1 MKENLLSAIKA
12 HDFNTIRTI
21 CFDLSQ
27 EERLKLKVFFLD
39 TPITQMYDMP
49 KSWAKNVPNDAIV
62 MAYAFMCLSDQR
74 EEILHFEQKN
84 NICPWYAKG
93 VFYDFLSTAFYPE
106 LLALIQA
113 PQGAYLKEELPQMYR
128 ENAEYISFE
137 MLWVL
142 YKMDLIPFNEKLFVK
157 NFYHKNVSYR
167 EEPFFIDLLLQ
178 YPEIATQILAAA
190 PKYIYTYLYDTEYI
204 LAMYQILAKNNYFT
218 NRDIVKQYLEAL
230 LNPWKKNILNAYCR
244 WIEVI
249 NPTADEVIENQYT
262 FFSLLSLG
270 NTALINFAMKQLQK
284 AANASTFDFQ
294 AFADNFALCFATQK
308 IAKSQLI
315 GVEILEKYY
324 QKQAPTSP
332 DYREQLAVLF
342 TVPDAQLQEKVV
354 TLLTTYFNHE
364 GLPEVIAPYRDYLKG
379 KAQDLLATLN
389 PTPVPPPEGKGAS
402 LNQDNNL
409 PSQFADCPP
418 SGKSARAEYVG
429 ELEPHSSH
437 NSDTPRTPKIARAA
451 RTLTPENLLFL
462 LGDCLR
468 ERTAATIDL
477 FFEGLVQL
485 QESLPAN
492 YTKELAPYLKKLMKS
507 HYLDSVTTIIKGFL
521 YCYSHQ
527 KPLEIPPYQ
536 YTYEES
542 NALREKLDEAGFEE
556 YLLWD
561 RLYKHKIFMPFLF
574 HKAQLTL
581 KYLNQKEVLPF
592 LSTPTH
598 EPFYIDT
605 EIFVD
610 KLLQY
615 EAVNKQP
622 DLHDLIVACNRLLFR
637 EVSATAK
644 EKARQLKGDY
654 AKAIQYYLGLT
665 DEIQP
670 TEELLPLWTQ
680 ITRIKH
686 PDREFPE
693 FEITSAKDI
702 PSVVKPYYIGY
713 GWTKWRDRDMFT
725 FHNYDIG
732 YDEKSEKG
740 YWIEYYRN
748 SFSPFYY
755 NACGGSTPLSTEV
768 NYLLSLNPHYPDAIL
783 CGYIANN
790 ACGAEEIRNMQLPLE
805 AVLRYDL
812 RVRHSGWLYIG
823 ACLLYDKR
831 PSRDLAYEYILQALA
846 RDEDLHYVGRYLSD
860 ALAMHFSP
868 INRFIEFLDRPTRDP
883 KLKAFQRK
891 VVTLYLE
898 EVKKQDKLPRN
909 HKKLV
914 EFIHL

>member
-12 HDFNTIRTI
+12 HDFNAIRTI
-21 CFDLSQ
+21 CFGLSQ

-74 EEILHFEQKN
+74 EEILHFERKN

-142 YKMDLIPFNEKLFVK
+142 YKMDLIPFNEKLFVE

-190 PKYIYTYLYDTEYI
+190 PKYIYTYLYHTEYI

-284 AANASTFDFQ
+284 AANASDFDFQ
-294 AFADNFALCFATQK
+294 SFADNFALCFTTQK

-315 GVEILEKYY
+315 GVEILEKHY
-324 QKQAPTSP
+324 QKQAPTNP
-332 DYREQLAVLF
+332 DYHEQLAVLF
-342 TVPDAQLQEKVV
+342 TVPDAQLQEKVAN
-354 TLLTTYFNHE
+354 LLTTYFNHE
-364 GLPEVIAPYRDYLKG
+364 GLPEVIAPYRDYLKS
-379 KAQDLLATLN
+379 KAQDLLATLSPSEN
-389 PTPVPPPEGKGAS
+389 SENSENSPTAC
-402 LNQDNNL
+402 
-409 PSQFADCPP
+409 A
-418 SGKSARAEYVG
+418 ARTS
-429 ELEPHSSH
+429 HSS
-437 NSDTPRTPKIARAA
+437 RTPKIARAA
-451 RTLTPENLLFL
+451 RTLTPEKLLFL

-507 HYLDSVTTIIKGFL
+507 HYLNSVTTIIKGFL

-542 NALREKLDEAGFEE
+542 NALREKLDEAAFEE

-581 KYLNQKEVLPF
+581 KYLNEKEVLPF

-622 DLHDLIVACNRLLFR
+622 DLHDLIVACNRLLFK
-637 EVSATAK
+637 EVSAAAK

-665 DEIQP
+665 DEVQP
-670 TEELLPLWTQ
+670 TEEFLPLWTQ
-680 ITRIKH
+680 ITRIKY

-693 FEITSAKDI
+693 FENTSAKDI

-725 FHNYDIG
+725 FHNYDVG

-740 YWIEYYRN
+740 YWIEHYRN
-748 SFSPFYY
+748 SFSPLYY
-755 NACGGSTPLSTEV
+755 NACSGSTPLSTEV

-812 RVRHSGWLYIG
+812 HVRHSGWLYIG

-846 RDEDLHYVGRYLSD
+846 RGEDLHYVARYLSD

-891 VVTLYLE
+891 IVTLYLE
-898 EVKKQDKLPRN
+898 EAKKQDKLPRN

-914 EFIHL
+914 EFIH

>member
-12 HDFNTIRTI
+12 HNFNEIRTI
-21 CFDLSQ
+21 CFGLSE

-74 EEILHFEQKN
+74 EEILHFERKN

-142 YKMDLIPFNEKLFVK
+142 YKMDLIPFNEKLFVE

-190 PKYIYTYLYDTEYI
+190 PKYIYTYLYHTEYI
-204 LAMYQILAKNNYFT
+204 LAMYHILAKNNYFT

-294 AFADNFALCFATQK
+294 SFADNFTLCFAIPK

-315 GVEILEKYY
+315 GLDILEKYY
-324 QKQAPTSP
+324 KKQAPSNTE
-332 DYREQLAVLF
+332 YREQLAVLF
-342 TVPDAQLQEKVV
+342 TVPEVILQEKIAG
-354 TLLTTYFNHE
+354 LLTTYFAEE
-364 GLPEVIAPYRDYLKG
+364 GLAEVVVPYRDYLKI
-379 KAQDLLATLN
+379 
-389 PTPVPPPEGKGAS
+389 PTPVS
-402 LNQDNNL
+402 LPQEEDPLSKEACQDNI
-409 PSQFADCPP
+409 SSSFEERFALEV
-418 SGKSARAEYVG
+418 GKLQVPTTADA
-429 ELEPHSSH
+429 
-437 NSDTPRTPKIARAA
+437 
-451 RTLTPENLLFL
+451 LLFL

-468 ERTAATIDL
+468 ERTAGTIDL

-492 YTKELAPYLKKLMKS
+492 YTKELAPYLKKLMKN

-542 NALREKLDEAGFEE
+542 NALREKLDEAAFEE
-556 YLLWD
+556 YLLWN

-581 KYLNQKEVLPF
+581 KYLNEKEVLPF

-622 DLHDLIVACNRLLFR
+622 DLHDLIVACNRLLFT
-637 EVSATAK
+637 EVSEAAK

-654 AKAIQYYLGLT
+654 APAIQYYLGLT

-670 TEELLPLWTQ
+670 TEELLPLWAQ

-693 FEITSAKDI
+693 FENTSAKDI

-740 YWIEYYRN
+740 YWIEHYRN
-748 SFSPFYY
+748 SFSPLYY

-846 RDEDLHYVGRYLSD
+846 RGEDLHYVGRYLSD

-868 INRFIEFLDRPTRDP
+868 INRFVEFLDRPTRDP

-898 EVKKQDKLPRN
+898 EAKKQNKLPRN

-914 EFIHL
+914 EFSL

>member
-1 MKENLLSAIKA
+1 MKENLLSAVKA
-12 HDFNTIRTI
+12 HDFNAIRTI
-21 CFDLSQ
+21 CFGLSE

-49 KSWAKNVPNDAIV
+49 KSWAKNVPNDHIV

-74 EEILHFEQKN
+74 EEILHFERKN
-84 NICPWYAKG
+84 NISPWYAKG

-113 PQGAYLKEELPQMYR
+113 PQGAYLKEELPQMYL

-142 YKMDLIPFNEKLFVK
+142 YKMDLIPFNEKLFVE

-204 LAMYQILAKNNYFT
+204 LAMYHILAKNNYFT
-218 NRDIVKQYLEAL
+218 NRDIVKQYLQAL

-244 WIEVI
+244 WIEAI
-249 NPTADEVIENQYT
+249 NPTAEEVIENQYIL
-262 FFSLLSLG
+262 FSILSLG

-294 AFADNFALCFATQK
+294 SFADNFTLCFAIPK

-315 GVEILEKYY
+315 GLDILEKHYK
-324 QKQAPTSP
+324 KQAPTNTE
-332 DYREQLAVLF
+332 YREQLAVLF
-342 TVPDAQLQEKVV
+342 TVPEVILQEKVAG
-354 TLLTTYFNHE
+354 LLTTYFAEE
-364 GLPEVIAPYRDYLKG
+364 GLAEVVAPYRDYLKI
-379 KAQDLLATLN
+379 
-389 PTPVPPPEGKGAS
+389 PTPVS
-402 LNQDNNL
+402 LPQEEDPLSKEACQDNISSSFEERFPL
-409 PSQFADCPP
+409 EVGKLQVPTTAD
-418 SGKSARAEYVG
+418 A
-429 ELEPHSSH
+429 
-437 NSDTPRTPKIARAA
+437 
-451 RTLTPENLLFL
+451 LLFL

-468 ERTAATIDL
+468 ERTAGTIDL

-542 NALREKLDEAGFEE
+542 NALREKLDEAAFEE

-581 KYLNQKEVLPF
+581 KYLNEKEVLPF

-598 EPFYIDT
+598 EPFYIEA

-637 EVSATAK
+637 NVSAAAK
-644 EKARQLKGDY
+644 AKAQKLKGTY
-654 AKAIQYYLGLT
+654 APAIQYYLGIT
-665 DEIQP
+665 DKIQP
-670 TEELLPLWTQ
+670 TEEFLPLWTQ

-693 FEITSAKDI
+693 FETTSAKEI

-713 GWTKWRDRDMFT
+713 GWTKWRGRDIFT

-740 YWIEYYRN
+740 YWIEHYRN
-748 SFSPFYY
+748 SFSPLYY

-805 AVLRYDL
+805 AILRYDL

-846 RDEDLHYVGRYLSD
+846 RGEDLHYVGRYLSD

-868 INRFIEFLDRPTRDP
+868 INRFIEFLDRPTYDP
-883 KLKAFQRK
+883 KIKTFGK
-891 VVTLYLE
+891 EVVALYLE
-898 EVKKQDKLPRN
+898 EVKKQEKLPRY
-909 HKKLV
+909 HKKLAA
-914 EFIHL
+914 FGD

>member
-1 MKENLLSAIKA
+1 MKENLLSAVKA
-12 HDFNTIRTI
+12 HDFNAIRTI
-21 CFDLSQ
+21 CFGLSE

-49 KSWAKNVPNDAIV
+49 KSWAKNVPNDDIV
-62 MAYAFMCLSDQR
+62 MAYAFMCLSNQR
-74 EEILHFEQKN
+74 EEILHFERKN

-190 PKYIYTYLYDTEYI
+190 PKYIYTYLYHTEYI

-249 NPTADEVIENQYT
+249 NPTADEVIGNQYT
-262 FFSLLSLG
+262 FFSLLSLS

-284 AANASTFDFQ
+284 AANASAFDFQ
-294 AFADNFALCFATQK
+294 SFADNFALCFTTEK

-315 GVEILEKYY
+315 GVEILEKHY
-324 QKQAPTSP
+324 QKQAPTNP
-332 DYREQLAVLF
+332 DYCEQLAVLF
-342 TVPDAQLQEKVV
+342 TVPDAQLQEKVAY
-354 TLLTTYFNHE
+354 LLTTYFNHE

-379 KAQDLLATLN
+379 KAQDLLATLS
-389 PTPVPPPEGKGAS
+389 PLDSSTPSAS
-402 LNQDNNL
+402 SDW
-409 PSQFADCPP
+409 
-418 SGKSARAEYVG
+418 SALSENTQTAC
-429 ELEPHSSH
+429 
-437 NSDTPRTPKIARAA
+437 AA
-451 RTLTPENLLFL
+451 HTLTPILYPLTSEKLLFL

-521 YCYSHQ
+521 YCYSYQ

-542 NALREKLDEAGFEE
+542 NALREKLDEAAFEE

-581 KYLNQKEVLPF
+581 KYLNEKEVLPF

-644 EKARQLKGDY
+644 EKVRQLKGDY

-665 DEIQP
+665 DEVQP

-680 ITRIKH
+680 ITRIKY

-693 FEITSAKDI
+693 FETTSAKDI

-713 GWTKWRDRDMFT
+713 GWTKWRGRDIFT
-725 FHNYDIG
+725 FHNYDVG

-740 YWIEYYRN
+740 YWIEHYRN
-748 SFSPFYY
+748 SFSPLYY

-790 ACGAEEIRNMQLPLE
+790 ACGADEIRNMLLPLE

-812 RVRHSGWLYIG
+812 RVSHSGWLYIG
-823 ACLLYDKR
+823 SCLLYDKR

-846 RDEDLHYVGRYLSD
+846 RGEDLHYVARYLSD

-868 INRFIEFLDRPTRDP
+868 ITRFVEFLDRPTRDP
-883 KLKAFQRK
+883 KVKAFQRK

-898 EVKKQDKLPRN
+898 EAKKQDKLPRN

-914 EFIHL
+914 EFSH

>member
-12 HDFNTIRTI
+12 HDFNEIRTI
-21 CFDLSQ
+21 CFGLSQ

-39 TPITQMYDMP
+39 TPITQMYDLP
-49 KSWAKNVPNDAIV
+49 KSWAKNVPNDHIV

-74 EEILHFEQKN
+74 EEILHFERKN
-84 NICPWYAKG
+84 NISPWYAKG

-106 LLALIQA
+106 LLALIKA
-113 PQGAYLKEELPQMYR
+113 SQGVYLKEELPQMYR

-142 YKMDLIPFNEKLFVK
+142 YKMDLIPFNEKLFVE

-178 YPEIATQILAAA
+178 YPEIAPQILAAA

-204 LAMYQILAKNNYFT
+204 LAMYHILAKNNYFT
-218 NRDIVKQYLEAL
+218 NRDIVKQYLQAL

-244 WIEVI
+244 WIEAI
-249 NPTADEVIENQYT
+249 NPTADEVIENQYIL
-262 FFSLLSLG
+262 FSILSLG

-284 AANASTFDFQ
+284 AANASAFDFQ
-294 AFADNFALCFATQK
+294 SFADNFTLCFAIPK

-315 GVEILEKYY
+315 GLDILEKYY
-324 QKQAPTSP
+324 KKQAPTNTE
-332 DYREQLAVLF
+332 YHEQLAGLF
-342 TVPDAQLQEKVV
+342 TVPEVILQEKVAG
-354 TLLTTYFNHE
+354 LLTTYFAEE
-364 GLPEVIAPYRDYLKG
+364 GLAEVVAPYRDYLKI
-379 KAQDLLATLN
+379 
-389 PTPVPPPEGKGAS
+389 PTPVS
-402 LNQDNNL
+402 LPQEEEPLNKEACQDNISSSFEERFPL
-409 PSQFADCPP
+409 EVGKLQVPTTAD
-418 SGKSARAEYVG
+418 A
-429 ELEPHSSH
+429 
-437 NSDTPRTPKIARAA
+437 
-451 RTLTPENLLFL
+451 LLFL

-468 ERTAATIDL
+468 EHTAGTIDL

-485 QESLPAN
+485 QERLPAN
-492 YTKELAPYLKKLMKS
+492 YTKELAPYLKKLMKN

-527 KPLEIPPYQ
+527 KPLEIPSYQ

-542 NALREKLDEAGFEE
+542 NALREKLDEAAFEE

-561 RLYKHKIFMPFLF
+561 RLYNHKTFMPFLF

-581 KYLNQKEVLPF
+581 KYLNEKEVLPF

-598 EPFYIDT
+598 EPFYIEA

-615 EAVNKQP
+615 EAVNKRP

-637 EVSATAK
+637 NVSAAAK
-644 EKARQLKGDY
+644 AKVQKLKGMY
-654 AKAIQYYLGLT
+654 APAIQYYLGIT
-665 DEIQP
+665 DKIQP
-670 TEELLPLWTQ
+670 TEEFLPLWTQ

-693 FEITSAKDI
+693 FETTSAKDI
-702 PSVVKPYYIGY
+702 PSAVKPYYIGY
-713 GWTKWRDRDMFT
+713 GWTKWRGRDIFT

-740 YWIEYYRN
+740 YWIEHYRN
-748 SFSPFYY
+748 SFSPLYY

-790 ACGAEEIRNMQLPLE
+790 AYGAEEIRNMQLPLE
-805 AVLRYDL
+805 AILRYDL

-831 PSRDLAYEYILQALA
+831 PSRDLAYEYILQALT
-846 RDEDLHYVGRYLSD
+846 RGEDLHYVARYLSD

-868 INRFIEFLDRPTRDP
+868 INRFVEFLDRPTRDP
-883 KLKAFQRK
+883 KVKAFQKK
-891 VVTLYLE
+891 VVALYLE
-898 EVKKQDKLPRN
+898 EAKKQNKLPRN

-914 EFIHL
+914 EFSH

>member
-1 MKENLLSAIKA
+1 MKENLLSAVKV
-12 HDFNTIRTI
+12 HDFNAIRTI
-21 CFDLSQ
+21 CFGLSE

-49 KSWAKNVPNDAIV
+49 KSWAKNVPNDDIV

-74 EEILHFEQKN
+74 EEILHFERKN
-84 NICPWYAKG
+84 NICPWYVKG

-113 PQGAYLKEELPQMYR
+113 PQGAYLKEELPQMYL

-142 YKMDLIPFNEKLFVK
+142 YKMDLIPFNEKLFIE

-204 LAMYQILAKNNYFT
+204 LAMYHILAKNNYFT
-218 NRDIVKQYLEAL
+218 NRDIVKQYLQAL

-249 NPTADEVIENQYT
+249 NPTADEVIENQYI

-294 AFADNFALCFATQK
+294 SFADNFTLCFAIPK

-315 GVEILEKYY
+315 GLDILEKYY
-324 QKQAPTSP
+324 KKQAPTNTE
-332 DYREQLAVLF
+332 YREQLAVLF
-342 TVPDAQLQEKVV
+342 TVPEVILQEKVAG
-354 TLLTTYFNHE
+354 LLTTYFAEE
-364 GLPEVIAPYRDYLKG
+364 GLAEVVAPYRDYLKI
-379 KAQDLLATLN
+379 
-389 PTPVPPPEGKGAS
+389 PTPVS
-402 LNQDNNL
+402 LPQEEDPLSKEACQDNISSSFEERFPL
-409 PSQFADCPP
+409 EVGKLQVPTTAD
-418 SGKSARAEYVG
+418 A
-429 ELEPHSSH
+429 
-437 NSDTPRTPKIARAA
+437 
-451 RTLTPENLLFL
+451 LLFL

-468 ERTAATIDL
+468 ERTAGTIDL

-492 YTKELAPYLKKLMKS
+492 YTKELAPYLKKLMKN
-507 HYLDSVTTIIKGFL
+507 HYLDSVITIIKGFL

-542 NALREKLDEAGFEE
+542 NALREKLDEAAFEE
-556 YLLWD
+556 YLLWS
-561 RLYKHKIFMPFLF
+561 RLYNHKTFMPFLF

-581 KYLNQKEVLPF
+581 KYLNEKEVLPF

-598 EPFYIDT
+598 EPFYIEA

-637 EVSATAK
+637 NVSAAAK
-644 EKARQLKGDY
+644 AKAQKLKGTY
-654 AKAIQYYLGLT
+654 APAIQYYLGIT
-665 DEIQP
+665 DKIQP
-670 TEELLPLWTQ
+670 TEEFLPLWTQ

-693 FEITSAKDI
+693 FETTSAKEI

-713 GWTKWRDRDMFT
+713 GWTKWRDRDIFT

-740 YWIEYYRN
+740 YWIEHYRN

-768 NYLLSLNPHYPDAIL
+768 NYLLSLTPHYPDAIL

-790 ACGAEEIRNMQLPLE
+790 AYGAEEIRNMQLPLE
-805 AVLRYDL
+805 AILCYDL

-846 RDEDLHYVGRYLSD
+846 RGEDLHYVGRYLSD

-868 INRFIEFLDRPTRDP
+868 INRFVEFLDRPTRDP
-883 KLKAFQRK
+883 KVKAFQKK
-891 VVTLYLE
+891 VVALYLE
-898 EVKKQDKLPRN
+898 EVKKQNKLPRN

-914 EFIHL
+914 EFSH

>member
-12 HDFNTIRTI
+12 HDFTAIRTI
-21 CFDLSQ
+21 CFGLFE

-39 TPITQMYDMP
+39 TPIKQMYDMP
-49 KSWAKNVPNDAIV
+49 KSWAKNVPNDRIV

-74 EEILHFEQKN
+74 EEILHFERKN
-84 NICPWYAKG
+84 NISPWYAKG

-142 YKMDLIPFNEKLFVK
+142 YKMDLIPFNEKLFVE

-204 LAMYQILAKNNYFT
+204 LAMYHILAKNNYFT

-284 AANASTFDFQ
+284 ATNASAFDFQ
-294 AFADNFALCFATQK
+294 SFADNFVLCFATQK

-315 GVEILEKYY
+315 GVEILEKHYK
-324 QKQAPTSP
+324 KQAPTHP

-342 TVPDAQLQEKVV
+342 TVPDTQLQEKVAS
-354 TLLTTYFNHE
+354 LLTTYFNHE

-379 KAQDLLATLN
+379 KAQALLATLSPSEN
-389 PTPVPPPEGKGAS
+389 SENSENSPTA
-402 LNQDNNL
+402 
-409 PSQFADCPP
+409 CT
-418 SGKSARAEYVG
+418 ARTS
-429 ELEPHSSH
+429 HSS
-437 NSDTPRTPKIARAA
+437 RTSQTARAA
-451 RTLTPENLLFL
+451 RTLTPEDLLFL

-468 ERTAATIDL
+468 ERTAETIDL
-477 FFEGLVQL
+477 FFEGIVQL

-542 NALREKLDEAGFEE
+542 NALREKLDEAAFEE
-556 YLLWD
+556 YLLWN

-581 KYLNQKEVLPF
+581 KYLNEKEVLPF

-622 DLHDLIVACNRLLFR
+622 DLHDLIVACNRLLFK
-637 EVSATAK
+637 EVSAAAK

-665 DEIQP
+665 DEIQL
-670 TEELLPLWTQ
+670 TEELLPLWAQ

-693 FEITSAKDI
+693 FENTSAKDI

-740 YWIEYYRN
+740 YWIEHYRN
-748 SFSPFYY
+748 SFSPLYY

-790 ACGAEEIRNMQLPLE
+790 AFGAEEIRNMQLPLE

-846 RDEDLHYVGRYLSD
+846 RGEDLHYVGRYLSD

-868 INRFIEFLDRPTRDP
+868 INRFVEFLDRPTRDP
-883 KLKAFQRK
+883 KVKAFQRK
-891 VVTLYLE
+891 VVALYLE
-898 EVKKQDKLPRN
+898 ETKKQDKLPRN
-909 HKKLV
+909 HKKLA
-914 EFIHL
+914 EFSH

>member
-1 MKENLLSAIKA
+1 M
-12 HDFNTIRTI
+12 
-21 CFDLSQ
+21 
-27 EERLKLKVFFLD
+27 
-39 TPITQMYDMP
+39 
-49 KSWAKNVPNDAIV
+49 
-62 MAYAFMCLSDQR
+62 
-74 EEILHFEQKN
+74 
-84 NICPWYAKG
+84 
-93 VFYDFLSTAFYPE
+93 
-106 LLALIQA
+106 
-113 PQGAYLKEELPQMYR
+113 
-128 ENAEYISFE
+128 
-137 MLWVL
+137 
-142 YKMDLIPFNEKLFVK
+142 FVE

-190 PKYIYTYLYDTEYI
+190 PKYIYDYLYHTEYI

-294 AFADNFALCFATQK
+294 SFADNFALCFTIQK

-324 QKQAPTSP
+324 KKQAPTNP

-342 TVPDAQLQEKVV
+342 TVPDAQLQEKVA
-354 TLLTTYFNHE
+354 TLLTTYFDHE

-379 KAQDLLATLN
+379 KAQDLLATPSPSEN
-389 PTPVPPPEGKGAS
+389 SENSENSPT
-402 LNQDNNL
+402 
-409 PSQFADCPP
+409 
-418 SGKSARAEYVG
+418 ARAARTS
-429 ELEPHSSH
+429 HSS
-437 NSDTPRTPKIARAA
+437 RTPKIAHAA
-451 RTLTPENLLFL
+451 RTLTPEDLLFL

-477 FFEGLVQL
+477 FFEGLVQQ

-542 NALREKLDEAGFEE
+542 NALREKLDEAAFEE
-556 YLLWD
+556 YLLWG

-581 KYLNQKEVLPF
+581 KYLNEKEVLPF

-622 DLHDLIVACNRLLFR
+622 DLHDLIVACNRLIFK
-637 EVSATAK
+637 EVSVVAK

-654 AKAIQYYLGLT
+654 APAIQYYLGLT

-686 PDREFPE
+686 PNREFPE
-693 FEITSAKDI
+693 FETTSAKDI

-725 FHNYDIG
+725 FHNYDVG

-740 YWIEYYRN
+740 YWIGHYRN
-748 SFSPFYY
+748 SFSPLYY

-790 ACGAEEIRNMQLPLE
+790 ACGADEIRNMQLPLE

-846 RDEDLHYVGRYLSD
+846 RGEDLHYVARYLSD

-868 INRFIEFLDRPTRDP
+868 INRFVEFLDRPTRDP

-891 VVTLYLE
+891 VVALYLE
-898 EVKKQDKLPRN
+898 EAKKQDKLPRN
-909 HKKLV
+909 HKKLE
-914 EFIHL
+914 EFSH

>member
-12 HDFNTIRTI
+12 HDFNAIRTI
-21 CFDLSQ
+21 CFGLSQ

-74 EEILHFEQKN
+74 EEILHFERKN

-142 YKMDLIPFNEKLFVK
+142 YKMDLIPFNEKLFVE

-190 PKYIYTYLYDTEYI
+190 PKYIYTYLYHTEYI
-204 LAMYQILAKNNYFT
+204 LAMYHILAKNNYFT

-284 AANASTFDFQ
+284 AANASAFDFQ
-294 AFADNFALCFATQK
+294 AFADNFALCFTVQK
-308 IAKSQLI
+308 ITKSQLI
-315 GVEILEKYY
+315 GVEILEKHY
-324 QKQAPTSP
+324 QKQAPTNP
-332 DYREQLAVLF
+332 DYCEQLAVLF
-342 TVPDAQLQEKVV
+342 TVPDTQLQEKVA

-379 KAQDLLATLN
+379 KAQDLLATLSPSEN
-389 PTPVPPPEGKGAS
+389 SENSENSPTA
-402 LNQDNNL
+402 
-409 PSQFADCPP
+409 CT
-418 SGKSARAEYVG
+418 ARTS
-429 ELEPHSSH
+429 HSS
-437 NSDTPRTPKIARAA
+437 RTPKIARAA

-542 NALREKLDEAGFEE
+542 NALREKLDEAAFEE

-581 KYLNQKEVLPF
+581 KYLNEKEVLPF

-622 DLHDLIVACNRLLFR
+622 DLHDLIVACNRLLFKN
-637 EVSATAK
+637 VSAAAK
-644 EKARQLKGDY
+644 AKAQQLKGDY
-654 AKAIQYYLGLT
+654 APAIQYYLGIT
-665 DEIQP
+665 DKIEP
-670 TEELLPLWTQ
+670 TEEFLPLWTQ

-693 FEITSAKDI
+693 FKTTSAKEI

-713 GWTKWRDRDMFT
+713 EWTKWRGKDIFT

-740 YWIEYYRN
+740 YWIEHYRN
-748 SFSPFYY
+748 SFSPLYY

-790 ACGAEEIRNMQLPLE
+790 ACGAEEIRNMLLPLE

-846 RDEDLHYVGRYLSD
+846 RGEDLHYVARYLSD

-891 VVTLYLE
+891 VVALYLE

>member
-1 MKENLLSAIKA
+1 MKENLLSAVKA
-12 HDFNTIRTI
+12 HDFNAIRTI
-21 CFDLSQ
+21 CFGLSE

-49 KSWAKNVPNDAIV
+49 KSWAKNVPNDHIV

-74 EEILHFEQKN
+74 EEILHFERKN
-84 NICPWYAKG
+84 NISPWYAKG

-142 YKMDLIPFNEKLFVK
+142 YKMDLIPFNEKLFVE

-204 LAMYQILAKNNYFT
+204 LAMYHILAKNNYFT
-218 NRDIVKQYLEAL
+218 NRDIVKQYLQAL

-244 WIEVI
+244 WIEAI
-249 NPTADEVIENQYT
+249 NPTAEEVIENQYIL
-262 FFSLLSLG
+262 FSILSLG

-294 AFADNFALCFATQK
+294 SFADNFTLCFAIPK

-315 GVEILEKYY
+315 GLDILEKHYK
-324 QKQAPTSP
+324 KQAPTNTE
-332 DYREQLAVLF
+332 YREQLAVLF
-342 TVPDAQLQEKVV
+342 TVPEVILQEKVAG
-354 TLLTTYFNHE
+354 LLTTYFAEE
-364 GLPEVIAPYRDYLKG
+364 GLAEVVAPYRDYLKI
-379 KAQDLLATLN
+379 
-389 PTPVPPPEGKGAS
+389 PTPVS
-402 LNQDNNL
+402 LPQEEDPLSKEACQDNISSSFEERFPL
-409 PSQFADCPP
+409 EVGKLQVPTTAD
-418 SGKSARAEYVG
+418 A
-429 ELEPHSSH
+429 
-437 NSDTPRTPKIARAA
+437 
-451 RTLTPENLLFL
+451 LLFL

-468 ERTAATIDL
+468 ERTAGTIDL

-492 YTKELAPYLKKLMKS
+492 YTKELAPYLKKLMKN

-527 KPLEIPPYQ
+527 KPLEIPSYQ

-542 NALREKLDEAGFEE
+542 NALREKLDEAAFEE
-556 YLLWD
+556 YLLWG
-561 RLYKHKIFMPFLF
+561 RLYNHKTFMPFLF

-581 KYLNQKEVLPF
+581 KYLNEKEVLPF

-598 EPFYIDT
+598 EPFYIEA

-637 EVSATAK
+637 NVSAAAK
-644 EKARQLKGDY
+644 AKAQKLKGTY
-654 AKAIQYYLGLT
+654 APAIQYYLGIT
-665 DEIQP
+665 DKIQP
-670 TEELLPLWTQ
+670 TEEFLPLWTQ

-693 FEITSAKDI
+693 FETTSAKDI

-713 GWTKWRDRDMFT
+713 GWTKWRGRDIFT

-740 YWIEYYRN
+740 YWIEHYRN
-748 SFSPFYY
+748 SFSPLYY

-805 AVLRYDL
+805 AILRYDL

-831 PSRDLAYEYILQALA
+831 PSRDLAYEYILQALT
-846 RDEDLHYVGRYLSD
+846 RGEDLHYVGRYLSD

-868 INRFIEFLDRPTRDP
+868 INRFVEFLDRPTRDP
-883 KLKAFQRK
+883 KVKAFQRK

-898 EVKKQDKLPRN
+898 EAKKQNKLPRN
-909 HKKLV
+909 HKKLAA
-914 EFIHL
+914 FSD

>member
-12 HDFNTIRTI
+12 HDFTAIRNI
-21 CFDLSQ
+21 CFALSE
-27 EERLKLKVFFLD
+27 EERQELKSYFARKNFNFIFREVLEKEKRYHFSNKELAIISYTIMCVCNSLEEVRKIELFQNIEPYVKGNYYYFLSSLEDEVLLDFVQSPQGTYMIEGIQLMYKDNPLEMSFQILWSVYKAGYIPLNEGVF
-39 TPITQMYDMP
+39 IQRMYDLNWFKWFKADEHLTKYLLKHP
-49 KSWAKNVPNDAIV
+49 ETVVLFPSVP
-62 MAYAFMCLSDQR
+62 AYIQDTIFTT
-74 EEILHFEQKN
+74 EEWKKIYHTLNK
-84 NICPWYAKG
+84 KG
-93 VFYDFLSTAFYPE
+93 
-106 LLALIQA
+106 
-113 PQGAYLKEELPQMYR
+113 
-128 ENAEYISFE
+128 
-137 MLWVL
+137 
-142 YKMDLIPFNEKLFVK
+142 
-157 NFYHKNVSYR
+157 
-167 EEPFFIDLLLQ
+167 
-178 YPEIATQILAAA
+178 
-190 PKYIYTYLYDTEYI
+190 
-204 LAMYQILAKNNYFT
+204 YFT
-218 NRDIVKQYLEAL
+218 NKNAILHSFIEAL
-230 LNPWKKNILNAYCR
+230 LNPWKKTVLDMYCR
-244 WIEVI
+244 WIETLE
-249 NPTADEVIENQYT
+249 PSHQE
-262 FFSLLSLG
+262 LLSNQHTLF
-270 NTALINFAMKQLQK
+270 ALLSSDKTSVVNFVMKLIK
-284 AANASTFDFQ
+284 EISSEKDFDFQ
-294 AFADNFALCFATQK
+294 AFADNFALCFVTQK

-315 GVEILEKYY
+315 GLDILAKHYK
-324 QKQAPTSP
+324 QQAPANP

-342 TVPDAQLQEKVV
+342 TVPDAKLQEKVANF
-354 TLLTTYFNHE
+354 LTTYFNHE
-364 GLPEVIAPYRDYLKG
+364 GLPEVIAPYCDYLKG
-379 KAQDLLATLN
+379 KAQDLLATLSPSEN
-389 PTPVPPPEGKGAS
+389 SENSENSKNSHTSQTASTALTLTPVP
-402 LNQDNNL
+402 
-409 PSQFADCPP
+409 CP
-418 SGKSARAEYVG
+418 
-429 ELEPHSSH
+429 
-437 NSDTPRTPKIARAA
+437 
-451 RTLTPENLLFL
+451 LTPENLLFL

-477 FFEGLVQL
+477 FFEGLVQQ

-542 NALREKLDEAGFEE
+542 NALREKLDEAAFEE
-556 YLLWD
+556 YLLWG

-581 KYLNQKEVLPF
+581 KYLNEKEMLPF

-622 DLHDLIVACNRLLFR
+622 DLHDLVVACNRLLFK
-637 EVSATAK
+637 EVSAAAK

-693 FEITSAKDI
+693 FETTSAKDI

-740 YWIEYYRN
+740 YWIEHYRN
-748 SFSPFYY
+748 SFSPLYY

-790 ACGAEEIRNMQLPLE
+790 ACGADEIRNMQLPLE

-846 RDEDLHYVGRYLSD
+846 RGEDLHYVGRYLSD

-868 INRFIEFLDRPTRDP
+868 INRFVEFLDRPTRDP
-883 KLKAFQRK
+883 KVKAFQRK
-891 VVTLYLE
+891 VVALYLE
-898 EVKKQDKLPRN
+898 EAKKQDKLPRN
-909 HKKLV
+909 HKKLA
-914 EFIHL
+914 EFSH

>member
-12 HDFNTIRTI
+12 HDFNAIRTI
-21 CFDLSQ
+21 CFGLSE

-39 TPITQMYDMP
+39 TPITQMYDLP
-49 KSWAKNVPNDAIV
+49 KSWAKNVPNDGIV

-74 EEILHFEQKN
+74 EEILHFERKN
-84 NICPWYAKG
+84 NISPWYVKG

-113 PQGAYLKEELPQMYR
+113 PQGAYLKEELPQMYV
-128 ENAEYISFE
+128 ENAKYISFE

-142 YKMDLIPFNEKLFVK
+142 YKMDLIPFNEKLFVE

-204 LAMYQILAKNNYFT
+204 LAMYHILAKNNYFT
-218 NRDIVKQYLEAL
+218 NRDIVKQYLQAL

-244 WIEVI
+244 WIEAI
-249 NPTADEVIENQYT
+249 NPTADEVIENQYIL
-262 FFSLLSLG
+262 FSILSLG

-284 AANASTFDFQ
+284 AANASAFDFQ
-294 AFADNFALCFATQK
+294 SFADNFTLCFAIPK

-315 GVEILEKYY
+315 GLDILEKYY
-324 QKQAPTSP
+324 KKQAPTNTE
-332 DYREQLAVLF
+332 YREQLAVLF
-342 TVPDAQLQEKVV
+342 TVPEVILQEKLAG
-354 TLLTTYFNHE
+354 LLTTYFAEE
-364 GLPEVIAPYRDYLKG
+364 GLAEVVAPYRDYLKI
-379 KAQDLLATLN
+379 
-389 PTPVPPPEGKGAS
+389 PTPVFLPQEEEPLSKEAC
-402 LNQDNNL
+402 QDNISSSFEERFPL
-409 PSQFADCPP
+409 EVGKLQVPTTAD
-418 SGKSARAEYVG
+418 A
-429 ELEPHSSH
+429 
-437 NSDTPRTPKIARAA
+437 
-451 RTLTPENLLFL
+451 LLFL

-468 ERTAATIDL
+468 ERTAGTIDL

-485 QESLPAN
+485 QERLPAN
-492 YTKELAPYLKKLMKS
+492 YTKELAPYLKKLMKN

-542 NALREKLDEAGFEE
+542 NALREKLDEAAFEE
-556 YLLWD
+556 YLLWN

-581 KYLNQKEVLPF
+581 KYLNEKEVLPF

-598 EPFYIDT
+598 EPFYIEA

-615 EAVNKQP
+615 EAVNKRP

-637 EVSATAK
+637 NVSAAAK
-644 EKARQLKGDY
+644 AKAQKLKGTY
-654 AKAIQYYLGLT
+654 APAIQYYLGIT
-665 DEIQP
+665 DKIQP
-670 TEELLPLWTQ
+670 TEEFLPLWTQ

-693 FEITSAKDI
+693 FETTSAKDI

-740 YWIEYYRN
+740 YWIEHYRN
-748 SFSPFYY
+748 SFSPLYY

-790 ACGAEEIRNMQLPLE
+790 AYGAEEIRNMQLPLE
-805 AVLRYDL
+805 AILRYDL
-812 RVRHSGWLYIG
+812 RVCHSGWLYIG

-846 RDEDLHYVGRYLSD
+846 RGEDLHYVGRYLSD

-868 INRFIEFLDRPTRDP
+868 INRFIEFLDRPNP
-883 KLKAFQRK
+883 PAIKAFGK
-891 VVTLYLE
+891 EVVALYLE
-898 EVKKQDKLPRN
+898 EVKKQEKLPRY
-909 HKKLV
+909 HKKLAA
-914 EFIHL
+914 FGD

>member
-12 HDFNTIRTI
+12 HDFTAIRNI
-21 CFDLSQ
+21 CFSLSE

-49 KSWAKNVPNDAIV
+49 KSWAKNVPNDDIV

-74 EEILHFEQKN
+74 EEILHFERKN
-84 NICPWYAKG
+84 NISPWYVKG

-113 PQGAYLKEELPQMYR
+113 PQGAYLKEELPQMYL

-142 YKMDLIPFNEKLFVK
+142 YKLDLIPFNEKLFIE

-167 EEPFFIDLLLQ
+167 EESFFIDLLLQ

-204 LAMYQILAKNNYFT
+204 LAMYHILAKNNYFT
-218 NRDIVKQYLEAL
+218 NQDIVKQYLQAL

-244 WIEVI
+244 WIEAI
-249 NPTADEVIENQYT
+249 NPTAEEVIENQYIL
-262 FFSLLSLG
+262 FSILSLG

-284 AANASTFDFQ
+284 AANASAFDFQ
-294 AFADNFALCFATQK
+294 SFADNFTLCFAIPK

-315 GVEILEKYY
+315 GLDILEKHYK
-324 QKQAPTSP
+324 KQAPSNTE
-332 DYREQLAVLF
+332 YREQLAVLF
-342 TVPDAQLQEKVV
+342 TVPEVILQEKVAG
-354 TLLTTYFNHE
+354 LLTTYFAEE
-364 GLPEVIAPYRDYLKG
+364 GLAEVVAPYRDYLKI
-379 KAQDLLATLN
+379 
-389 PTPVPPPEGKGAS
+389 PTPVSLPQEEES
-402 LNQDNNL
+402 LNKEACQDNIL
-409 PSQFADCPP
+409 SSFEERFPLEVGKLQVPTTAD
-418 SGKSARAEYVG
+418 A
-429 ELEPHSSH
+429 
-437 NSDTPRTPKIARAA
+437 
-451 RTLTPENLLFL
+451 LLFL

-468 ERTAATIDL
+468 ERTAGTIDL

-492 YTKELAPYLKKLMKS
+492 YTKELAPYLKKLMKN
-507 HYLDSVTTIIKGFL
+507 HYLDSVITIIKGFL

-542 NALREKLDEAGFEE
+542 NALREKLDEAAFQE
-556 YLLWD
+556 YLLWN

-581 KYLNQKEVLPF
+581 KYLNEKEVLPF

-598 EPFYIDT
+598 EPFYIEA

-637 EVSATAK
+637 NVSAAAK
-644 EKARQLKGDY
+644 AKAQKLKGTY
-654 AKAIQYYLGLT
+654 APAIQYYLGIT
-665 DEIQP
+665 DKIQP
-670 TEELLPLWTQ
+670 TEEFLPLWTQ

-693 FEITSAKDI
+693 FETTSAKEI

-713 GWTKWRDRDMFT
+713 EWTKWRGKDIFT

-740 YWIEYYRN
+740 YWIEHYRN
-748 SFSPFYY
+748 SFSPLYY

-805 AVLRYDL
+805 AILRYDL

-846 RDEDLHYVGRYLSD
+846 RGKDLHYVGRYLSD
-860 ALAMHFSP
+860 ALTMHFSP
-868 INRFIEFLDRPTRDP
+868 INRFVEFLDRPNP
-883 KLKAFQRK
+883 PAVKAFGK
-891 VVTLYLE
+891 EVVALYLE
-898 EVKKQDKLPRN
+898 EVKKQEKLPRY
-909 HKKLV
+909 HKKLAA
-914 EFIHL
+914 FGD

>member
-21 CFDLSQ
+21 CFGLSQ

-157 NFYHKNVSYR
+157 NFYQKNVSYR

-190 PKYIYTYLYDTEYI
+190 PKYIYTYLYHTEYI
-204 LAMYQILAKNNYFT
+204 LAMYHILAKNNYFT

-284 AANASTFDFQ
+284 AANASAFDFQ
-294 AFADNFALCFATQK
+294 SFADNFALCFTTQK

-315 GVEILEKYY
+315 GVEILEKHY
-324 QKQAPTSP
+324 QKQAPTNP

-342 TVPDAQLQEKVV
+342 TVPDAQLQEKVAN
-354 TLLTTYFNHE
+354 LLTTYFNHE
-364 GLPEVIAPYRDYLKG
+364 GLLEVIAPYRDYLKS
-379 KAQDLLATLN
+379 KAQDLLATLSPSEN
-389 PTPVPPPEGKGAS
+389 SENSENSPTAC
-402 LNQDNNL
+402 
-409 PSQFADCPP
+409 A
-418 SGKSARAEYVG
+418 ARTS
-429 ELEPHSSH
+429 HSS
-437 NSDTPRTPKIARAA
+437 RTPKIARAA
-451 RTLTPENLLFL
+451 RTLTPITYPLTPENLLFL

-542 NALREKLDEAGFEE
+542 NALREKLDEAAFEE
-556 YLLWD
+556 YLLWN

-581 KYLNQKEVLPF
+581 KYLNEKEVLPF

-622 DLHDLIVACNRLLFR
+622 DLHDLIVACNRLIFK
-637 EVSATAK
+637 EVSAAAK

-665 DEIQP
+665 DEVQP

-680 ITRIKH
+680 ITRIKY

-740 YWIEYYRN
+740 YWIEHYRN
-748 SFSPFYY
+748 SFSPLYY

-846 RDEDLHYVGRYLSD
+846 RGEDLHYVGRYLSD

-868 INRFIEFLDRPTRDP
+868 INRFVEFLDRPTRDP
-883 KLKAFQRK
+883 KVKAFQRK
-891 VVTLYLE
+891 VVALYLE
-898 EVKKQDKLPRN
+898 EAKKQDKLPRN

-914 EFIHL
+914 EFIHQ

>member
-12 HDFNTIRTI
+12 HDFNAIRNI
-21 CFDLSQ
+21 CFGLSE

-74 EEILHFEQKN
+74 EEILHFERKN

-128 ENAEYISFE
+128 ENAKYISFE

-142 YKMDLIPFNEKLFVK
+142 YKMDLIPFNEKLFVE

-204 LAMYQILAKNNYFT
+204 LAMYHILAKNNYFT

-294 AFADNFALCFATQK
+294 SFADNFALCFTIQK

-324 QKQAPTSP
+324 KKQAPTNP

-342 TVPDAQLQEKVV
+342 TVPDAQLQEKVA

-364 GLPEVIAPYRDYLKG
+364 GLPEVIAPYCDYLKG
-379 KAQDLLATLN
+379 KAQDLLKSLPSPNLSENSENSENSHSSHSSQTASTALTL
-389 PTPVPPPEGKGAS
+389 TPVP
-402 LNQDNNL
+402 
-409 PSQFADCPP
+409 CP
-418 SGKSARAEYVG
+418 
-429 ELEPHSSH
+429 
-437 NSDTPRTPKIARAA
+437 
-451 RTLTPENLLFL
+451 LTPENLLFL

-477 FFEGLVQL
+477 FFEGLVQQ

-542 NALREKLDEAGFEE
+542 NALREKLDEAAFEE
-556 YLLWD
+556 YLLWG

-581 KYLNQKEVLPF
+581 KYLNEKEVLPF

-622 DLHDLIVACNRLLFR
+622 DLHDLIVACNRLIFK
-637 EVSATAK
+637 EVSVVAK

-654 AKAIQYYLGLT
+654 APAIQYYLGLT

-686 PDREFPE
+686 PNREFPE
-693 FEITSAKDI
+693 FETTSAKDI

-725 FHNYDIG
+725 FHNYDVG

-740 YWIEYYRN
+740 YWIGHYRN
-748 SFSPFYY
+748 SFSPLYY

-790 ACGAEEIRNMQLPLE
+790 ACGADEIRNMQLPLE

-846 RDEDLHYVGRYLSD
+846 RGEDLHYVARYLSD

-868 INRFIEFLDRPTRDP
+868 INRFVEFLDRPTRDP

-891 VVTLYLE
+891 VVALYLE
-898 EVKKQDKLPRN
+898 EAKKQDKLPRN
-909 HKKLV
+909 HKKLE
-914 EFIHL
+914 EFSH

>member
-12 HDFNTIRTI
+12 HDFTAIRNI
-21 CFDLSQ
+21 CFSLSE

-49 KSWAKNVPNDAIV
+49 KSWAKNVPNDHIV
-62 MAYAFMCLSDQR
+62 MAYTFMCLSDQR
-74 EEILHFEQKN
+74 EEILHFERKN
-84 NICPWYAKG
+84 NISPWYAKG

-142 YKMDLIPFNEKLFVK
+142 YKMDLIPFNEKLFVE

-204 LAMYQILAKNNYFT
+204 LAMYHILAKNNYFT
-218 NRDIVKQYLEAL
+218 NRDIVKQYLQAL

-244 WIEVI
+244 WIEAI
-249 NPTADEVIENQYT
+249 NPTADEVIENQYIL
-262 FFSLLSLG
+262 FSILSLG

-294 AFADNFALCFATQK
+294 SFADNFTLCFAIPK

-315 GVEILEKYY
+315 GLDILEKYY
-324 QKQAPTSP
+324 KKQAPTNTE
-332 DYREQLAVLF
+332 YREQLAVLF
-342 TVPDAQLQEKVV
+342 TVPEVILQEKVAG
-354 TLLTTYFNHE
+354 LLTTYFAEE
-364 GLPEVIAPYRDYLKG
+364 GLAKVVAPYRDYLKI
-379 KAQDLLATLN
+379 
-389 PTPVPPPEGKGAS
+389 PTPVS
-402 LNQDNNL
+402 LPQEEEPLNKETCQDNISSSFEECFPL
-409 PSQFADCPP
+409 EFGKLQVPTTAD
-418 SGKSARAEYVG
+418 A
-429 ELEPHSSH
+429 
-437 NSDTPRTPKIARAA
+437 
-451 RTLTPENLLFL
+451 LLFL

-468 ERTAATIDL
+468 ERTAGTIDL

-527 KPLEIPPYQ
+527 KPLEIPSYQ

-542 NALREKLDEAGFEE
+542 NALREKLDEAAFEE

-561 RLYKHKIFMPFLF
+561 RLYNHKTFMPFLF

-581 KYLNQKEVLPF
+581 KYLNEKEVLPF

-598 EPFYIDT
+598 EPFYIEA

-615 EAVNKQP
+615 EAVNKRP

-637 EVSATAK
+637 NVSAAAK
-644 EKARQLKGDY
+644 AKAQKLEGMY
-654 AKAIQYYLGLT
+654 APAIQYYLGIT
-665 DEIQP
+665 DKIQP
-670 TEELLPLWTQ
+670 TEEFLPLWTQ

-686 PDREFPE
+686 PNREFPE

-740 YWIEYYRN
+740 YWIEHYRN
-748 SFSPFYY
+748 SFSPLYY

-805 AVLRYDL
+805 AILRYDL

-831 PSRDLAYEYILQALA
+831 PSRDLAYEYILQALT
-846 RDEDLHYVGRYLSD
+846 RGEDLHYVGRYLSD

-868 INRFIEFLDRPTRDP
+868 INRFVEFLDRPISDP
-883 KLKAFQRK
+883 KVKAFQRK
-891 VVTLYLE
+891 VVALYLE
-898 EVKKQDKLPRN
+898 EAKKQDKLPRN
-909 HKKLV
+909 HKKLAA
-914 EFIHL
+914 FSD

>member
-12 HDFNTIRTI
+12 HDFNAIRNI
-21 CFDLSQ
+21 CFGLSE

-74 EEILHFEQKN
+74 EEILHFERKN

-113 PQGAYLKEELPQMYR
+113 SQGAYLKEELPQMYR
-128 ENAEYISFE
+128 ENAKYISFE

-142 YKMDLIPFNEKLFVK
+142 YKMDLIPFNEKLFVE

-178 YPEIATQILAAA
+178 YPEIATQILAVAQ
-190 PKYIYTYLYDTEYI
+190 KYIYTYLYDTEYI

-294 AFADNFALCFATQK
+294 SFADNFALCFTIQK

-324 QKQAPTSP
+324 KKQAPTNP

-342 TVPDAQLQEKVV
+342 TVPDAQLQEKVA

-364 GLPEVIAPYRDYLKG
+364 GLPEVIAPYCDYLKG

-402 LNQDNNL
+402 LNQDNDLSSQL
-409 PSQFADCPP
+409 PDCPP
-418 SGKSARAEYVG
+418 SGVRG
-429 ELEPHSSH
+429 LEP
-437 NSDTPRTPKIARAA
+437 RTSQTASTAL
-451 RTLTPENLLFL
+451 TLTPVPCPLTPEDLLFL

-477 FFEGLVQL
+477 FFEGLVQQ

-542 NALREKLDEAGFEE
+542 NALREKLDEAAFEE

-581 KYLNQKEVLPF
+581 KYLNEKEVLPF

-598 EPFYIDT
+598 KPFYIDT

-665 DEIQP
+665 DEVQP

-680 ITRIKH
+680 ITRIKY

-693 FEITSAKDI
+693 FETTSAKDI

-740 YWIEYYRN
+740 YWIEHYRN
-748 SFSPFYY
+748 SFSPLYY

-790 ACGAEEIRNMQLPLE
+790 ACGADEIRNMQLPLE

-846 RDEDLHYVGRYLSD
+846 RGEDLHYVARYLSD

-868 INRFIEFLDRPTRDP
+868 INRFVEFLDRPTRDP
-883 KLKAFQRK
+883 KVKAFQKK
-891 VVTLYLE
+891 VVALYLE
-898 EVKKQDKLPRN
+898 EVKKQNKLPRN
-909 HKKLV
+909 HKKLE
-914 EFIHL
+914 EFSH

>member
-12 HDFNTIRTI
+12 HDFNAIRNI
-21 CFDLSQ
+21 CFGLSE

-74 EEILHFEQKN
+74 EEILHFERKN

-113 PQGAYLKEELPQMYR
+113 SQGAYLKEELPQMYR
-128 ENAEYISFE
+128 ENAKYISFE

-142 YKMDLIPFNEKLFVK
+142 YKMDLIPFNEKLFVE

-178 YPEIATQILAAA
+178 YPEIATQILAVAQ
-190 PKYIYTYLYDTEYI
+190 KYIYTYLYDTEYI

-294 AFADNFALCFATQK
+294 SFADNFALCFTIQK

-324 QKQAPTSP
+324 KKQAPTNP

-342 TVPDAQLQEKVV
+342 TVPDAQLQEKVA

-364 GLPEVIAPYRDYLKG
+364 GLPEVIAPYCDYLKG

-402 LNQDNNL
+402 LNQDNDLSSQL
-409 PSQFADCPP
+409 PDCPP
-418 SGKSARAEYVG
+418 SGVRG
-429 ELEPHSSH
+429 LEP
-437 NSDTPRTPKIARAA
+437 RTSQTASTAL
-451 RTLTPENLLFL
+451 TLTPVPCPLTPEDLLFL

-477 FFEGLVQL
+477 FFEGLVQQ

-542 NALREKLDEAGFEE
+542 NALREKLDEAAFEE

-581 KYLNQKEVLPF
+581 KYLNEKEVLPF

-598 EPFYIDT
+598 KPFYIDT

-622 DLHDLIVACNRLLFR
+622 DLHDLIVACNRLLFT
-637 EVSATAK
+637 EVSEAAK

-665 DEIQP
+665 DEVQP

-693 FEITSAKDI
+693 FETTSAKDI

-740 YWIEYYRN
+740 YWIEHYRN
-748 SFSPFYY
+748 SFSPLYY

-790 ACGAEEIRNMQLPLE
+790 ACGADEIRNMQLPLE

-846 RDEDLHYVGRYLSD
+846 RGEDLHYVARYLSD

-868 INRFIEFLDRPTRDP
+868 INRFVEFLDRPTRDP

-891 VVTLYLE
+891 VVALYLE
-898 EVKKQDKLPRN
+898 EAKKQDKLPRN
-909 HKKLV
+909 HKKLE
-914 EFIHL
+914 EFSH

>member
-12 HDFNTIRTI
+12 HDFNAIRNI
-21 CFDLSQ
+21 CFGLSQ

-74 EEILHFEQKN
+74 EEILHFERKN

-142 YKMDLIPFNEKLFVK
+142 YKMDLIPFNEKLFVE

-190 PKYIYTYLYDTEYI
+190 PKYIYTYLYHTEYI

-294 AFADNFALCFATQK
+294 SFADNFALCFTIQK

-324 QKQAPTSP
+324 QKQAPTNP

-342 TVPDAQLQEKVV
+342 TVPDAQLQEKVA
-354 TLLTTYFNHE
+354 TLLTTYFDHE

-379 KAQDLLATLN
+379 KAQDLLATPSPSEN
-389 PTPVPPPEGKGAS
+389 SENSENSPT
-402 LNQDNNL
+402 
-409 PSQFADCPP
+409 
-418 SGKSARAEYVG
+418 ARAARTS
-429 ELEPHSSH
+429 HSS
-437 NSDTPRTPKIARAA
+437 RTPKIAHAA
-451 RTLTPENLLFL
+451 RTLTPEDLLFL

-477 FFEGLVQL
+477 FFEGLVQQ

-542 NALREKLDEAGFEE
+542 NALREKLDEAAFEE
-556 YLLWD
+556 YLLWG

-581 KYLNQKEVLPF
+581 KYLNEKEVLPF

-622 DLHDLIVACNRLLFR
+622 DLHDLIVACNRLIFK
-637 EVSATAK
+637 EVSVVAK

-654 AKAIQYYLGLT
+654 APAIQYYLGLT

-686 PDREFPE
+686 PNREFPE
-693 FEITSAKDI
+693 FETTSAKDI

-740 YWIEYYRN
+740 YWIGHYRN
-748 SFSPFYY
+748 SFSPLYY

-790 ACGAEEIRNMQLPLE
+790 ACGADEIRNMQLPLE

-846 RDEDLHYVGRYLSD
+846 RGEDLHYVARYLSD

-868 INRFIEFLDRPTRDP
+868 INRFVEFLDRPTRDP

-891 VVTLYLE
+891 VVALYLE
-898 EVKKQDKLPRN
+898 EAKKQDKLPRN
-909 HKKLV
+909 HKKLE
-914 EFIHL
+914 EFSH

>member
-1 MKENLLSAIKA
+1 MKENLLSAVKA
-12 HDFNTIRTI
+12 HDFNAIRTI
-21 CFDLSQ
+21 CFGLSE

-49 KSWAKNVPNDAIV
+49 KSWAKNVPNDHIV

-74 EEILHFEQKN
+74 EEILHFERKN
-84 NICPWYAKG
+84 NISPWYVKG

-142 YKMDLIPFNEKLFVK
+142 YKLDLIPFNEKLFIE

-178 YPEIATQILAAA
+178 YPEIATQILAVA

-204 LAMYQILAKNNYFT
+204 LAMYHILAKNNYFT
-218 NRDIVKQYLEAL
+218 NRDIVKQYLQAL

-249 NPTADEVIENQYT
+249 NPTAEEVIENQYIL
-262 FFSLLSLG
+262 FSILSLG

-284 AANASTFDFQ
+284 AANASAFDFQ
-294 AFADNFALCFATQK
+294 SFADNFTLCFAIPK

-315 GVEILEKYY
+315 GLDILEKHYK
-324 QKQAPTSP
+324 KQAPSNTE
-332 DYREQLAVLF
+332 YREQLAVLF
-342 TVPDAQLQEKVV
+342 TVPEVILQEKVAG
-354 TLLTTYFNHE
+354 LLTTYFAEE
-364 GLPEVIAPYRDYLKG
+364 GLAEVVAPYRDYLKI
-379 KAQDLLATLN
+379 
-389 PTPVPPPEGKGAS
+389 PTPVS
-402 LNQDNNL
+402 LPQEEDPLSKEACQDNISSSFEEHFPL
-409 PSQFADCPP
+409 EVGKLQVPTTAD
-418 SGKSARAEYVG
+418 A
-429 ELEPHSSH
+429 
-437 NSDTPRTPKIARAA
+437 
-451 RTLTPENLLFL
+451 LLFL

-468 ERTAATIDL
+468 ERTAGTIDL

-492 YTKELAPYLKKLMKS
+492 YTKELAPYLKKLMKN
-507 HYLDSVTTIIKGFL
+507 HYLDSVITIIKGFL

-542 NALREKLDEAGFEE
+542 NALREKLDEAAFEE
-556 YLLWD
+556 YLLWS
-561 RLYKHKIFMPFLF
+561 RLYNHKTFMPFLF

-581 KYLNQKEVLPF
+581 KYLNEKEVLPF

-598 EPFYIDT
+598 EPFYIEA

-637 EVSATAK
+637 NVSAAAK
-644 EKARQLKGDY
+644 AKAQKLKGTY
-654 AKAIQYYLGLT
+654 APAIQYYLGIT
-665 DEIQP
+665 DKIQP
-670 TEELLPLWTQ
+670 TEEFLPLWTQ

-693 FEITSAKDI
+693 FETTSAKEI

-713 GWTKWRDRDMFT
+713 GWTKWRGRDIFT

-740 YWIEYYRN
+740 YWIEHYRN
-748 SFSPFYY
+748 SFSPLYY

-805 AVLRYDL
+805 AILRYDL

-846 RDEDLHYVGRYLSD
+846 RGEDLHYVGRYLSD

-868 INRFIEFLDRPTRDP
+868 INRFIEFLDRPTYDP
-883 KLKAFQRK
+883 KIKTFGK
-891 VVTLYLE
+891 EVVALYLE
-898 EVKKQDKLPRN
+898 EVKKQEKLPRY
-909 HKKLV
+909 HKKLAA
-914 EFIHL
+914 FGD

>member
-12 HDFNTIRTI
+12 HDFNAIRNI
-21 CFDLSQ
+21 CFGLSE

-74 EEILHFEQKN
+74 EEILHFERKN

-113 PQGAYLKEELPQMYR
+113 SQGAYLKEELPQMYR
-128 ENAEYISFE
+128 ENAKYISFE

-142 YKMDLIPFNEKLFVK
+142 YKMDLIPFNEKLFVE

-167 EEPFFIDLLLQ
+167 EEPFFINLLLQ

-190 PKYIYTYLYDTEYI
+190 PKYIYDYLYHTEYI

-294 AFADNFALCFATQK
+294 SFADNFALCFTIQK

-324 QKQAPTSP
+324 KKQAPTNP

-342 TVPDAQLQEKVV
+342 TVPDAQLQEKVAN
-354 TLLTTYFNHE
+354 LLTTYFNHE

-379 KAQDLLATLN
+379 KAQDLLAIPSPSEISENSENSENSHTSHGSH
-389 PTPVPPPEGKGAS
+389 TPLSQREG
-402 LNQDNNL
+402 
-409 PSQFADCPP
+409 
-418 SGKSARAEYVG
+418 SGER
-429 ELEPHSSH
+429 
-437 NSDTPRTPKIARAA
+437 I
-451 RTLTPENLLFL
+451 LFL

-477 FFEGLVQL
+477 FFEGLVQQ

-542 NALREKLDEAGFEE
+542 NALREKLDETAFEE
-556 YLLWD
+556 YLLWG

-581 KYLNQKEVLPF
+581 KYLNEKEVLPF

-598 EPFYIDT
+598 EPFYIDA

-622 DLHDLIVACNRLLFR
+622 DLHDLIVACNRLLFK
-637 EVSATAK
+637 EVSVAAK
-644 EKARQLKGDY
+644 EKARQLKGTY
-654 AKAIQYYLGLT
+654 APAIQYYLGLT

-693 FEITSAKDI
+693 FETTSAKDI
-702 PSVVKPYYIGY
+702 PSVVNPYYIGY
-713 GWTKWRDRDMFT
+713 GWTKWRGRDMFT
-725 FHNYDIG
+725 FHNYDVG

-740 YWIEYYRN
+740 YWIGHYRN
-748 SFSPFYY
+748 SFSPLYY

-790 ACGAEEIRNMQLPLE
+790 ACGADEIRNMQLPLE

-846 RDEDLHYVGRYLSD
+846 RGEDLHYVGRYLSD
-860 ALAMHFSP
+860 ELAMHFSP
-868 INRFIEFLDRPTRDP
+868 INRFVEFLDRPTRDP

-891 VVTLYLE
+891 VVALYLE
-898 EVKKQDKLPRN
+898 EAKKQDKLPRN
-909 HKKLV
+909 HKKLE
-914 EFIHL
+914 EFSH

>member
-12 HDFNTIRTI
+12 HDFTAIRNI
-21 CFDLSQ
+21 CFSLSE

-49 KSWAKNVPNDAIV
+49 KSWAKNVPNDDIV

-74 EEILHFEQKN
+74 EEILHFERKN
-84 NICPWYAKG
+84 NISPWYVKG

-113 PQGAYLKEELPQMYR
+113 PQGAYLKEELPQMYL

-142 YKMDLIPFNEKLFVK
+142 YKLDLIPFNEKLFIE

-167 EEPFFIDLLLQ
+167 EESFFIDLLLQ

-204 LAMYQILAKNNYFT
+204 LAMYHILAKNNYFT
-218 NRDIVKQYLEAL
+218 NQDIVKQYLQAL

-244 WIEVI
+244 WIEAI
-249 NPTADEVIENQYT
+249 NPTAEEVIENQYIL
-262 FFSLLSLG
+262 FSILSLG

-284 AANASTFDFQ
+284 AANASAFDFQ
-294 AFADNFALCFATQK
+294 SFADNFTLCFAIPK

-315 GVEILEKYY
+315 GLDILEKHYK
-324 QKQAPTSP
+324 KQAPSNTE
-332 DYREQLAVLF
+332 YREQLAVLF
-342 TVPDAQLQEKVV
+342 TVPEVILQEKVAG
-354 TLLTTYFNHE
+354 LLTTYFAEE
-364 GLPEVIAPYRDYLKG
+364 GLAEVVAPYRDYLKI
-379 KAQDLLATLN
+379 
-389 PTPVPPPEGKGAS
+389 PTPVSLPQEEES
-402 LNQDNNL
+402 LNKEACQDNIL
-409 PSQFADCPP
+409 SSFEERFPLEVGKLQVPTTAD
-418 SGKSARAEYVG
+418 A
-429 ELEPHSSH
+429 
-437 NSDTPRTPKIARAA
+437 
-451 RTLTPENLLFL
+451 LLFL

-468 ERTAATIDL
+468 ERTAGTIDL

-492 YTKELAPYLKKLMKS
+492 YTKELAPYLKKLMKN

-542 NALREKLDEAGFEE
+542 NALREKLDEAAFEE

-581 KYLNQKEVLPF
+581 KYLNEKEVLPF

-598 EPFYIDT
+598 EPFYIEA

-637 EVSATAK
+637 NVSAAAK
-644 EKARQLKGDY
+644 AKAQKLKGTY
-654 AKAIQYYLGLT
+654 APAIQYYLGIT
-665 DEIQP
+665 DKIQP
-670 TEELLPLWTQ
+670 TEEFLPLWTQ

-693 FEITSAKDI
+693 FETTSAKEI

-713 GWTKWRDRDMFT
+713 GWTKWRGRDIFT

-740 YWIEYYRN
+740 YWIEHYRN
-748 SFSPFYY
+748 SFSPLYY

-805 AVLRYDL
+805 AILRYDL

-846 RDEDLHYVGRYLSD
+846 RGEDLHYVGRYLSD

-868 INRFIEFLDRPTRDP
+868 INRFIEFLDRPNP
-883 KLKAFQRK
+883 PAVKAFGK
-891 VVTLYLE
+891 EVVALYLE
-898 EVKKQDKLPRN
+898 EVKKQEKLPRY
-909 HKKLV
+909 HKKLAA
-914 EFIHL
+914 FGD

>member
-1 MKENLLSAIKA
+1 M
-12 HDFNTIRTI
+12 
-21 CFDLSQ
+21 
-27 EERLKLKVFFLD
+27 
-39 TPITQMYDMP
+39 
-49 KSWAKNVPNDAIV
+49 
-62 MAYAFMCLSDQR
+62 
-74 EEILHFEQKN
+74 
-84 NICPWYAKG
+84 
-93 VFYDFLSTAFYPE
+93 
-106 LLALIQA
+106 
-113 PQGAYLKEELPQMYR
+113 
-128 ENAEYISFE
+128 
-137 MLWVL
+137 
-142 YKMDLIPFNEKLFVK
+142 FVE

-190 PKYIYTYLYDTEYI
+190 PKYIYTYLYHTEYI

-284 AANASTFDFQ
+284 AANASAFDFQ
-294 AFADNFALCFATQK
+294 SFADNFALCFTIQK

-324 QKQAPTSP
+324 KKQAPTNP

-342 TVPDAQLQEKVV
+342 TVPDAQLQEKVAN
-354 TLLTTYFNHE
+354 LLTTYFNHE

-379 KAQDLLATLN
+379 KAQDLLAIPSPSEISENSENSENSHTSHGSH
-389 PTPVPPPEGKGAS
+389 TPLSQREG
-402 LNQDNNL
+402 
-409 PSQFADCPP
+409 
-418 SGKSARAEYVG
+418 SGER
-429 ELEPHSSH
+429 
-437 NSDTPRTPKIARAA
+437 I
-451 RTLTPENLLFL
+451 LFL

-477 FFEGLVQL
+477 FFEGLVQQ

-542 NALREKLDEAGFEE
+542 NALREKLDEAAFEE
-556 YLLWD
+556 YLLWG

-581 KYLNQKEVLPF
+581 KYLNEKEMLPF

-622 DLHDLIVACNRLLFR
+622 DLHDLIVACNRLLFK
-637 EVSATAK
+637 EVSAAAK

-665 DEIQP
+665 DEIQL
-670 TEELLPLWTQ
+670 TDELLPLWAQ

-693 FEITSAKDI
+693 FETTSAKNI

-740 YWIEYYRN
+740 YWIEHYRN

-790 ACGAEEIRNMQLPLE
+790 ACGADEIRNMQLPLE

-846 RDEDLHYVGRYLSD
+846 RGEDLHYVGRYLSD

-868 INRFIEFLDRPTRDP
+868 INRFVEFLDRPTRDP
-883 KLKAFQRK
+883 KVKAFQRK

-898 EVKKQDKLPRN
+898 EAKKQNKLPRN
-909 HKKLV
+909 HKKLE
-914 EFIHL
+914 EFSH

>member
-1 MKENLLSAIKA
+1 MKENLLSAVKA
-12 HDFNTIRTI
+12 HDFNAIRTI
-21 CFDLSQ
+21 CFGLSE

-39 TPITQMYDMP
+39 TPITQMYDLP
-49 KSWAKNVPNDAIV
+49 KSWAKNVPNDRIV

-74 EEILHFEQKN
+74 EEILHFERKN
-84 NICPWYAKG
+84 NISPWYAKG

-113 PQGAYLKEELPQMYR
+113 PQGAYLKEELPQMYL
-128 ENAEYISFE
+128 ENAKWISFE

-142 YKMDLIPFNEKLFVK
+142 YKLDLIPFNEKLFIE
-157 NFYHKNVSYR
+157 NFYHKNVSYHK
-167 EEPFFIDLLLQ
+167 EPFFIDLLLQ
-178 YPEIATQILAAA
+178 YPKIATQILAAA

-244 WIEVI
+244 WIEAI
-249 NPTADEVIENQYT
+249 NPTAEEVIENQYIL
-262 FFSLLSLG
+262 FSILSLG

-294 AFADNFALCFATQK
+294 SFADNFTLCFAIPK

-315 GVEILEKYY
+315 GLDILEKYY
-324 QKQAPTSP
+324 KKQAPTNTK
-332 DYREQLAVLF
+332 YREQLAVLF
-342 TVPDAQLQEKVV
+342 TVPEVILQEKVAG
-354 TLLTTYFNHE
+354 LLTTYFAEE
-364 GLPEVIAPYRDYLKG
+364 GLAEVVAPYRDYLKI
-379 KAQDLLATLN
+379 
-389 PTPVPPPEGKGAS
+389 PTPVS
-402 LNQDNNL
+402 LPQEEDPLSKEACQDNI
-409 PSQFADCPP
+409 SSSFEERFALEV
-418 SGKSARAEYVG
+418 GKLQVPTTADA
-429 ELEPHSSH
+429 
-437 NSDTPRTPKIARAA
+437 
-451 RTLTPENLLFL
+451 LLFL

-468 ERTAATIDL
+468 ERTAGTIDL

-507 HYLDSVTTIIKGFL
+507 HYLDSVITIIKGFL

-542 NALREKLDEAGFEE
+542 NALREKLDEAAFEE

-581 KYLNQKEVLPF
+581 KYLNEKEVLPF

-622 DLHDLIVACNRLLFR
+622 DLHDLIVACNRLIFT
-637 EVSATAK
+637 EVSAAAK

-665 DEIQP
+665 DEIQL
-670 TEELLPLWTQ
+670 TDELLPLWAQ

-693 FEITSAKDI
+693 FETTSAKNI

-713 GWTKWRDRDMFT
+713 GWTKWRDRDRFT

-740 YWIEYYRN
+740 YWIEHYRN
-748 SFSPFYY
+748 SFSPLYY

-790 ACGAEEIRNMQLPLE
+790 ACGADEIRNMQLPLE

-846 RDEDLHYVGRYLSD
+846 RGEDLHYVGRYLSD

-868 INRFIEFLDRPTRDP
+868 INRFIEFLDRPTYDP
-883 KLKAFQRK
+883 KIKTFGK
-891 VVTLYLE
+891 EVVALYLE
-898 EVKKQDKLPRN
+898 EVKKQEKLPRY
-909 HKKLV
+909 HKKLAA
-914 EFIHL
+914 FGD

>member
-12 HDFNTIRTI
+12 HDFNAIRNI
-21 CFDLSQ
+21 CFGLSE

-49 KSWAKNVPNDAIV
+49 KSWAKNVPNDHIV

-128 ENAEYISFE
+128 ENAKWISFE

-142 YKMDLIPFNEKLFVK
+142 YKMDLIPFNEKLFVE

-204 LAMYQILAKNNYFT
+204 LAMYHILAKNNYFT
-218 NRDIVKQYLEAL
+218 NRDIVKQYLQAL

-244 WIEVI
+244 WIEAI
-249 NPTADEVIENQYT
+249 NPTADEVIENQYIL
-262 FFSLLSLG
+262 FSILSLG

-284 AANASTFDFQ
+284 AANASAFDFQ
-294 AFADNFALCFATQK
+294 SFADNFTLCFAIPK

-315 GVEILEKYY
+315 GLDILEKYY
-324 QKQAPTSP
+324 KKQAPTNTE
-332 DYREQLAVLF
+332 YREQLVVLF
-342 TVPDAQLQEKVV
+342 TVPEVILQEKVAG
-354 TLLTTYFNHE
+354 LLTTYFAEE
-364 GLPEVIAPYRDYLKG
+364 GLAEVLAPYRDYLKI
-379 KAQDLLATLN
+379 
-389 PTPVPPPEGKGAS
+389 PTPVFLPQEEEP
-402 LNQDNNL
+402 LNKEACQDNISSSFEERFPL
-409 PSQFADCPP
+409 EVDKLEVPTTAD
-418 SGKSARAEYVG
+418 A
-429 ELEPHSSH
+429 
-437 NSDTPRTPKIARAA
+437 
-451 RTLTPENLLFL
+451 LLFL

-468 ERTAATIDL
+468 ERTAGTIDL

-485 QESLPAN
+485 QERLPAN
-492 YTKELAPYLKKLMKS
+492 YTEELAPYLKKLLKN

-527 KPLEIPPYQ
+527 KPLEIPSYQ

-542 NALREKLDEAGFEE
+542 NALREKLDEAAFEE
-556 YLLWD
+556 YLLWN

-581 KYLNQKEVLPF
+581 KYLNEKEVLPF

-598 EPFYIDT
+598 EPFYIEA

-615 EAVNKQP
+615 EAVNKGP

-637 EVSATAK
+637 NVSAAAK
-644 EKARQLKGDY
+644 AKAQKLKGMY
-654 AKAIQYYLGLT
+654 APAIQYYLGIT
-665 DEIQP
+665 DKIQP
-670 TEELLPLWTQ
+670 TEEFLPLWTQ

-693 FEITSAKDI
+693 FETTSAKDI

-713 GWTKWRDRDMFT
+713 GWTKWRDRDIFT

-732 YDEKSEKG
+732 YDEKREKG
-740 YWIEYYRN
+740 YWIEHYRN
-748 SFSPFYY
+748 SFSPLYY

-768 NYLLSLNPHYPDAIL
+768 NYLLSLTPHYPDAIL

-805 AVLRYDL
+805 AILRYDL

-831 PSRDLAYEYILQALA
+831 PSRDLAYEYILQALT
-846 RDEDLHYVGRYLSD
+846 RGEDLHYVGHYLSD

-868 INRFIEFLDRPTRDP
+868 INRFVEFLDRPTRDP
-883 KLKAFQRK
+883 KVKAFQRK
-891 VVTLYLE
+891 VVALYLE
-898 EVKKQDKLPRN
+898 EAKKQNKLPRN

-914 EFIHL
+914 AFSD

>member
-12 HDFNTIRTI
+12 HDFNAIRNI
-21 CFDLSQ
+21 CFGLYE

-74 EEILHFEQKN
+74 EEILHFERKN

-284 AANASTFDFQ
+284 AANASAFDFQ
-294 AFADNFALCFATQK
+294 SFADNFALCFATQK

-315 GVEILEKYY
+315 GVEILEKHY
-324 QKQAPTSP
+324 QKQAPTNP

-342 TVPDAQLQEKVV
+342 TVPDAQLQEKVAN
-354 TLLTTYFNHE
+354 LLTTYFNHE

-379 KAQDLLATLN
+379 KAQDLLAIPSPSEISENSENSENSHTSHGSH
-389 PTPVPPPEGKGAS
+389 TPLSQREG
-402 LNQDNNL
+402 
-409 PSQFADCPP
+409 
-418 SGKSARAEYVG
+418 SGER
-429 ELEPHSSH
+429 
-437 NSDTPRTPKIARAA
+437 I
-451 RTLTPENLLFL
+451 LFL

-542 NALREKLDEAGFEE
+542 NALREKLDETAFEE
-556 YLLWD
+556 YLLWG

-581 KYLNQKEVLPF
+581 KYLNEKEVLPF

-598 EPFYIDT
+598 EPFYIDA

-622 DLHDLIVACNRLLFR
+622 DLHDLIVACNRLLFK
-637 EVSATAK
+637 EVSVAAK
-644 EKARQLKGDY
+644 EKARQLKGTY
-654 AKAIQYYLGLT
+654 APAIQYYLGLT

-693 FEITSAKDI
+693 FENTSAKDI

-725 FHNYDIG
+725 FHNYDVG

-740 YWIEYYRN
+740 YWIGHYRN
-748 SFSPFYY
+748 SFSPLYY

-790 ACGAEEIRNMQLPLE
+790 ACGADEIRNMQLPLE

-846 RDEDLHYVGRYLSD
+846 RGEDLHYVGRYLSD
-860 ALAMHFSP
+860 ELAMHFSP
-868 INRFIEFLDRPTRDP
+868 INRFVEFLDRPTRDP

-891 VVTLYLE
+891 VVALYLE
-898 EVKKQDKLPRN
+898 EAKKQDKLPRN

-914 EFIHL
+914 EFSL

>member
-12 HDFNTIRTI
+12 HDFNAIRTI
-21 CFDLSQ
+21 CFGLSQ

-74 EEILHFEQKN
+74 EEILHFERKN

-142 YKMDLIPFNEKLFVK
+142 YKMDLIPFNEKLFVE

-249 NPTADEVIENQYT
+249 NPTANEVIENQYT

-284 AANASTFDFQ
+284 AANASAFDFQ
-294 AFADNFALCFATQK
+294 SFADNFALCFTTQK

-315 GVEILEKYY
+315 GVEILEKHY
-324 QKQAPTSP
+324 QKQAPTNP

-342 TVPDAQLQEKVV
+342 TVPDTQLQEKVA

-364 GLPEVIAPYRDYLKG
+364 GLPEVITPYRDYLKG
-379 KAQDLLATLN
+379 KAQDLLATPSPSENSENSEN
-389 PTPVPPPEGKGAS
+389 PE
-402 LNQDNNL
+402 N
-409 PSQFADCPP
+409 SQTACA
-418 SGKSARAEYVG
+418 ARTS
-429 ELEPHSSH
+429 HSS
-437 NSDTPRTPKIARAA
+437 RTPKTARAA
-451 RTLTPENLLFL
+451 RTLTPEDLLFL

-485 QESLPAN
+485 QGSLPAN

-542 NALREKLDEAGFEE
+542 NALREKLDEAAFEE

-581 KYLNQKEVLPF
+581 KYLNEKEVLPF

-605 EIFVD
+605 EIFMD

-654 AKAIQYYLGLT
+654 AKVIQYYLGLT
-665 DEIQP
+665 DEVQP

-693 FEITSAKDI
+693 FENTSAKDI

-725 FHNYDIG
+725 FHNYDVG

-740 YWIEYYRN
+740 YWIGHYRN
-748 SFSPFYY
+748 SFSPLYY

-768 NYLLSLNPHYPDAIL
+768 NYLFSLNPHYPDAIL

-846 RDEDLHYVGRYLSD
+846 RGEDLHYVGRYLSD

-868 INRFIEFLDRPTRDP
+868 INRFVEFLDRPTRDP

-891 VVTLYLE
+891 VVALYLE

-914 EFIHL
+914 EFTL

>member
-1 MKENLLSAIKA
+1 MKENLLSAIKT
-12 HDFNTIRTI
+12 HDFNEIRTI
-21 CFDLSQ
+21 CFGLSE

-49 KSWAKNVPNDAIV
+49 KSWAKNVPNDHIV

-128 ENAEYISFE
+128 ENAKWISFE

-142 YKMDLIPFNEKLFVK
+142 YKMDLIPFNEKLFVE

-204 LAMYQILAKNNYFT
+204 LAMYHILAKNNYFT
-218 NRDIVKQYLEAL
+218 NRDIVKQYLQAL

-244 WIEVI
+244 WIEAI
-249 NPTADEVIENQYT
+249 NPTAEEVIENQYIL
-262 FFSLLSLG
+262 FSILSLG

-284 AANASTFDFQ
+284 AANANASAFDFQ
-294 AFADNFALCFATQK
+294 SFADNFTLCFAIPK

-315 GVEILEKYY
+315 GLDILEKYY
-324 QKQAPTSP
+324 KKQAPTNTK
-332 DYREQLAVLF
+332 YREQLAVLF
-342 TVPDAQLQEKVV
+342 TVPEVILQEKVAG
-354 TLLTTYFNHE
+354 LLTTYFAEE
-364 GLPEVIAPYRDYLKG
+364 GLAEVVAPYRDYLKI
-379 KAQDLLATLN
+379 
-389 PTPVPPPEGKGAS
+389 PTPVS
-402 LNQDNNL
+402 LPQEEEPLNKEACQDNISSSFEECFPL
-409 PSQFADCPP
+409 EVGKLQVPTTAD
-418 SGKSARAEYVG
+418 A
-429 ELEPHSSH
+429 
-437 NSDTPRTPKIARAA
+437 
-451 RTLTPENLLFL
+451 LLFL

-468 ERTAATIDL
+468 ERTAGTIDL

-485 QESLPAN
+485 QERLPAN
-492 YTKELAPYLKKLMKS
+492 YTKELAPYLKKLMKN
-507 HYLDSVTTIIKGFL
+507 HYLDSVITIIKGFL

-542 NALREKLDEAGFEE
+542 NALREKLDEAAFEE
-556 YLLWD
+556 YLLWN

-581 KYLNQKEVLPF
+581 KYLNEKEVLPF

-598 EPFYIDT
+598 EPFYIEA

-637 EVSATAK
+637 NVSAAAK
-644 EKARQLKGDY
+644 AKAQKLKGTY
-654 AKAIQYYLGLT
+654 APAIQYYLGIT
-665 DEIQP
+665 DKIQP
-670 TEELLPLWTQ
+670 TEEFLPLWTQ

-693 FEITSAKDI
+693 FETSSAKDI

-713 GWTKWRDRDMFT
+713 GWTKWRDRDIFT

-740 YWIEYYRN
+740 YWIEHYRN
-748 SFSPFYY
+748 SFSPLYY

-805 AVLRYDL
+805 AILRYDL

-846 RDEDLHYVGRYLSD
+846 RGEDLHYVGRYLSD

-868 INRFIEFLDRPTRDP
+868 INRFVEFLDRPTRDP
-883 KLKAFQRK
+883 KVKAFQRK
-891 VVTLYLE
+891 VVALYLE
-898 EVKKQDKLPRN
+898 EAKKQNKLPRN

-914 EFIHL
+914 EFSL

>member
-1 MKENLLSAIKA
+1 MKENLLSAVKA
-12 HDFNTIRTI
+12 HDFNAIRTI
-21 CFDLSQ
+21 CFGLSE

-49 KSWAKNVPNDAIV
+49 KSWAKNVPNDHIV
-62 MAYAFMCLSDQR
+62 IAYAFMCLSDQR
-74 EEILHFEQKN
+74 EEILHFERKN
-84 NICPWYAKG
+84 NISPWYAKG

-142 YKMDLIPFNEKLFVK
+142 YKLDLIPFNEKLFIE

-204 LAMYQILAKNNYFT
+204 LAMYHILAKNNYFT
-218 NRDIVKQYLEAL
+218 NRDIVKQYLQAL

-244 WIEVI
+244 WIEAI
-249 NPTADEVIENQYT
+249 NPTAEEVIENQYIL
-262 FFSLLSLG
+262 FSILSLG

-294 AFADNFALCFATQK
+294 SFADNFTLCFAIPK

-315 GVEILEKYY
+315 GLDILEKYY
-324 QKQAPTSP
+324 KKQAPTNTE
-332 DYREQLAVLF
+332 YREQLAVLF
-342 TVPDAQLQEKVV
+342 TVPEVILQEKVAG
-354 TLLTTYFNHE
+354 LLTTYFAEE
-364 GLPEVIAPYRDYLKG
+364 GLAEVVAPYRDYLKI
-379 KAQDLLATLN
+379 
-389 PTPVPPPEGKGAS
+389 PTPVS
-402 LNQDNNL
+402 LPQEEDPLSKEACQDNISSSFEEHFPL
-409 PSQFADCPP
+409 EVGKLQVPTTAD
-418 SGKSARAEYVG
+418 A
-429 ELEPHSSH
+429 
-437 NSDTPRTPKIARAA
+437 
-451 RTLTPENLLFL
+451 LLFL

-468 ERTAATIDL
+468 ERTAGTIDL

-507 HYLDSVTTIIKGFL
+507 YYLDSVTTIIKGFL

-542 NALREKLDEAGFEE
+542 NALREKLDEAAFEE

-581 KYLNQKEVLPF
+581 KYLNEKEVLPF

-598 EPFYIDT
+598 EPFYIEA

-637 EVSATAK
+637 NVSAAAK
-644 EKARQLKGDY
+644 AKAQKLKGTY
-654 AKAIQYYLGLT
+654 APAIQYYLGIT
-665 DEIQP
+665 DKIQP
-670 TEELLPLWTQ
+670 TEEFLPLWTQ

-693 FEITSAKDI
+693 FETTSAKDI

-713 GWTKWRDRDMFT
+713 GWTKWRDRDIFT

-740 YWIEYYRN
+740 YWIEHYRN
-748 SFSPFYY
+748 SFSPLYY

-790 ACGAEEIRNMQLPLE
+790 ACGAEEIRNMLLPLE

-846 RDEDLHYVGRYLSD
+846 RGEDLHYVGRYLSD

-868 INRFIEFLDRPTRDP
+868 INRFVEFLDRPTRDP
-883 KLKAFQRK
+883 KVKAFQRK
-891 VVTLYLE
+891 VVALYLE
-898 EVKKQDKLPRN
+898 EAKKQNKLPRN

-914 EFIHL
+914 EFSL

>member
-12 HDFNTIRTI
+12 HDFNVIRNI
-21 CFDLSQ
+21 CFGLSE

-178 YPEIATQILAAA
+178 YPEIATQILVAA

-294 AFADNFALCFATQK
+294 SFADNFALCFTIQK

-324 QKQAPTSP
+324 KKQAPTNP

-342 TVPDAQLQEKVV
+342 TVPDAQLQEKVA
-354 TLLTTYFNHE
+354 TLLTTYFDHE

-379 KAQDLLATLN
+379 KAQDLLATPSPSEN
-389 PTPVPPPEGKGAS
+389 SENSENSPT
-402 LNQDNNL
+402 
-409 PSQFADCPP
+409 
-418 SGKSARAEYVG
+418 
-429 ELEPHSSH
+429 
-437 NSDTPRTPKIARAA
+437 ARAA
-451 RTLTPENLLFL
+451 RTSHSSHTPLSLGEGSGERILFL

-477 FFEGLVQL
+477 FFEGLAQQ

-542 NALREKLDEAGFEE
+542 NALREKLDEAAFEE
-556 YLLWD
+556 YLLWG

-581 KYLNQKEVLPF
+581 KYLNEKEVLPF

-622 DLHDLIVACNRLLFR
+622 DLHDLIVACNRLIFK
-637 EVSATAK
+637 EVSVVAK

-654 AKAIQYYLGLT
+654 APAIQYYLGLT

-686 PDREFPE
+686 PNREFPE
-693 FEITSAKDI
+693 FETTSAKDI

-725 FHNYDIG
+725 FHNYDVG

-740 YWIEYYRN
+740 YWIGHYRN
-748 SFSPFYY
+748 SFSPLYY

-790 ACGAEEIRNMQLPLE
+790 ACGADEIRNMQLPLE

-846 RDEDLHYVGRYLSD
+846 RGEDLHYVARYLSD
-860 ALAMHFSP
+860 VLAMHFSP
-868 INRFIEFLDRPTRDP
+868 INRFVEFLDRPTRDP

-891 VVTLYLE
+891 VVALYLE
-898 EVKKQDKLPRN
+898 EAKKLDKLPRN
-909 HKKLV
+909 HKKLE
-914 EFIHL
+914 EFSH

>member
-1 MKENLLSAIKA
+1 MKENLLSAVKA
-12 HDFNTIRTI
+12 HDFNAIRTI
-21 CFDLSQ
+21 CFGLSQ

-49 KSWAKNVPNDAIV
+49 KSWAKNVPNDRIV

-74 EEILHFEQKN
+74 EEILHFERKN

-113 PQGAYLKEELPQMYR
+113 PQGAYLKEELPQMYL

-142 YKMDLIPFNEKLFVK
+142 YKMDLIPFNEKLFIE

-244 WIEVI
+244 WIEAI
-249 NPTADEVIENQYT
+249 NPTAEEVIENQYIL
-262 FFSLLSLG
+262 FSILSLG

-294 AFADNFALCFATQK
+294 SFADNFTLCFAIPK

-315 GVEILEKYY
+315 GLDILEKHYK
-324 QKQAPTSP
+324 KQAPSNTE
-332 DYREQLAVLF
+332 YREQLAVLF
-342 TVPDAQLQEKVV
+342 TVPEVILQEKVAG
-354 TLLTTYFNHE
+354 LLTTYFAEE
-364 GLPEVIAPYRDYLKG
+364 GLAEVVAPYRDYLKI
-379 KAQDLLATLN
+379 
-389 PTPVPPPEGKGAS
+389 PTPVS
-402 LNQDNNL
+402 LPQEEEPLNKEACQDNISSSFEERFPL
-409 PSQFADCPP
+409 EVGKLQVPTTAD
-418 SGKSARAEYVG
+418 A
-429 ELEPHSSH
+429 
-437 NSDTPRTPKIARAA
+437 
-451 RTLTPENLLFL
+451 LLFL

-468 ERTAATIDL
+468 ERTAGTIDL

-507 HYLDSVTTIIKGFL
+507 HYLDSVITIIKGFL

-542 NALREKLDEAGFEE
+542 NALREKLDEAAFEE

-581 KYLNQKEVLPF
+581 KYLNEKEVLPF

-598 EPFYIDT
+598 EPFYIEA

-637 EVSATAK
+637 NVSAAAK
-644 EKARQLKGDY
+644 AKVQKLKGTY
-654 AKAIQYYLGLT
+654 APAIQYYLGLT

-693 FEITSAKDI
+693 FETTSAKDI

-713 GWTKWRDRDMFT
+713 GWTKWRDRDIFT

-740 YWIEYYRN
+740 YWIEHYRN
-748 SFSPFYY
+748 SFSPLYY

-790 ACGAEEIRNMQLPLE
+790 AYGAEEIRNMQLPLE
-805 AVLRYDL
+805 AILRYDL

-846 RDEDLHYVGRYLSD
+846 RGEDLHYVGHYLSD
-860 ALAMHFSP
+860 TLAMHFSP
-868 INRFIEFLDRPTRDP
+868 INRFVEFLDRPTRDP
-883 KLKAFQRK
+883 KVKAFQKK
-891 VVTLYLE
+891 VVALYLE
-898 EVKKQDKLPRN
+898 EAKKQNKLPRN
-909 HKKLV
+909 HKKLAA
-914 EFIHL
+914 FSD

>member
-1 MKENLLSAIKA
+1 M
-12 HDFNTIRTI
+12 
-21 CFDLSQ
+21 
-27 EERLKLKVFFLD
+27 
-39 TPITQMYDMP
+39 
-49 KSWAKNVPNDAIV
+49 
-62 MAYAFMCLSDQR
+62 
-74 EEILHFEQKN
+74 
-84 NICPWYAKG
+84 
-93 VFYDFLSTAFYPE
+93 FYDFLSTAFYPE

-142 YKMDLIPFNEKLFVK
+142 YKLDLIPFNEKLFVE

-204 LAMYQILAKNNYFT
+204 LAMYHILTKNNYFT
-218 NRDIVKQYLEAL
+218 NRDIVKQYLQAL

-244 WIEVI
+244 WIEAI
-249 NPTADEVIENQYT
+249 NPTAEEVIENQYIL
-262 FFSLLSLG
+262 FSILSLG

-294 AFADNFALCFATQK
+294 SFADNFALCFAIPK

-315 GVEILEKYY
+315 GLDILEKHYK
-324 QKQAPTSP
+324 KQAPSNTE
-332 DYREQLAVLF
+332 YREQLAVLF
-342 TVPDAQLQEKVV
+342 TVPEVILQEKVAG
-354 TLLTTYFNHE
+354 LLTTYFAEE
-364 GLPEVIAPYRDYLKG
+364 GLAEVVAPYRDYLKI
-379 KAQDLLATLN
+379 
-389 PTPVPPPEGKGAS
+389 PTPVS
-402 LNQDNNL
+402 LPQEEDPLSKEACQDNISSSFEERFPL
-409 PSQFADCPP
+409 EV
-418 SGKSARAEYVG
+418 GKLQVPTTTDA
-429 ELEPHSSH
+429 
-437 NSDTPRTPKIARAA
+437 
-451 RTLTPENLLFL
+451 LLFL

-468 ERTAATIDL
+468 ERTAGTIDL

-485 QESLPAN
+485 QERLSAN
-492 YTKELAPYLKKLMKS
+492 YTKELAPYLKKLMKN
-507 HYLDSVTTIIKGFL
+507 HYLDSVITIIKGFL

-542 NALREKLDEAGFEE
+542 NALREKLDEAAFEE

-581 KYLNQKEVLPF
+581 KYLNEKEVLPF

-598 EPFYIDT
+598 EPFYIET

-637 EVSATAK
+637 NVSAAAK
-644 EKARQLKGDY
+644 AKAQKLKGTY
-654 AKAIQYYLGLT
+654 APAIQYHLGIT
-665 DEIQP
+665 DKIQL
-670 TEELLPLWTQ
+670 TEEFLPLWTQ

-693 FEITSAKDI
+693 FETTSAKEI

-713 GWTKWRDRDMFT
+713 GWTKWRGKDIFT

-740 YWIEYYRN
+740 YWIEHYRN
-748 SFSPFYY
+748 SFSPLYY

-805 AVLRYDL
+805 AILRYDL

-846 RDEDLHYVGRYLSD
+846 RGEDLHYVGRYLSD

-868 INRFIEFLDRPTRDP
+868 INRFIEFLDRPNP
-883 KLKAFQRK
+883 PAVKAFGK
-891 VVTLYLE
+891 EVVALYLE
-898 EVKKQDKLPRN
+898 EVKKQEKLPRY
-909 HKKLV
+909 HKKLAA
-914 EFIHL
+914 FGD

>member
-12 HDFNTIRTI
+12 HDFNEIRTI
-21 CFDLSQ
+21 CFGLSE

-39 TPITQMYDMP
+39 TPITQMYDLP
-49 KSWAKNVPNDAIV
+49 KSWAKNVPNDHIV

-74 EEILHFEQKN
+74 EEILHFERKN
-84 NICPWYAKG
+84 NISPWYAKG

-113 PQGAYLKEELPQMYR
+113 PQGAYLKEELPQMYL
-128 ENAEYISFE
+128 ENAKWISFE

-142 YKMDLIPFNEKLFVK
+142 YKMDLIPFNEKLFIE

-178 YPEIATQILAAA
+178 YPEIATQILATA
-190 PKYIYTYLYDTEYI
+190 PKYIYTYLYHTEYI

-218 NRDIVKQYLEAL
+218 NCDIVKQYLEAL

-244 WIEVI
+244 WIEAI
-249 NPTADEVIENQYT
+249 NPTAEEVIENQYIL
-262 FFSLLSLG
+262 FSILSLG
-270 NTALINFAMKQLQK
+270 NTAVINFAMKQLQK

-294 AFADNFALCFATQK
+294 SFADNFTLCFAIPK

-315 GVEILEKYY
+315 GLDILEKYY
-324 QKQAPTSP
+324 KKQAPTNTE
-332 DYREQLAVLF
+332 YREQLAVLF
-342 TVPDAQLQEKVV
+342 TVPEVILQEKVAG
-354 TLLTTYFNHE
+354 LLTTYFAEE
-364 GLPEVIAPYRDYLKG
+364 GLAEVVAPYRDYLKI
-379 KAQDLLATLN
+379 
-389 PTPVPPPEGKGAS
+389 PTPVS
-402 LNQDNNL
+402 LPQEEDPLSKEACQDNISSSFEERFPL
-409 PSQFADCPP
+409 EVGKLQVPTTAD
-418 SGKSARAEYVG
+418 
-429 ELEPHSSH
+429 
-437 NSDTPRTPKIARAA
+437 D
-451 RTLTPENLLFL
+451 LLFL

-468 ERTAATIDL
+468 ERTAGTIDL

-542 NALREKLDEAGFEE
+542 NALREKLDEAAFEE

-581 KYLNQKEVLPF
+581 KYLNEKEVLPF

-605 EIFVD
+605 EIFMD

-637 EVSATAK
+637 NVSAAAK
-644 EKARQLKGDY
+644 AKAQKLKGTY
-654 AKAIQYYLGLT
+654 APTIQYHLGIT
-665 DEIQP
+665 DKIQP
-670 TEELLPLWTQ
+670 TEEFLPLWTQ

-693 FEITSAKDI
+693 FETTSAKEI

-713 GWTKWRDRDMFT
+713 GWTKWRGRDIFT

-740 YWIEYYRN
+740 YWIEHYRN
-748 SFSPFYY
+748 SFSPLYY

-805 AVLRYDL
+805 AILRYDL

-831 PSRDLAYEYILQALA
+831 PSRDLAYEYILQALT
-846 RDEDLHYVGRYLSD
+846 RGEDLHYVGRYLSD

-868 INRFIEFLDRPTRDP
+868 INRFVEFLDRPNP
-883 KLKAFQRK
+883 PAVKAFGK
-891 VVTLYLE
+891 EVVALYLE
-898 EVKKQDKLPRN
+898 EVKKQEKLPRY
-909 HKKLV
+909 HKKLAA
-914 EFIHL
+914 FGD

>member
-12 HDFNTIRTI
+12 HDFNAIRTI
-21 CFDLSQ
+21 CFGLSQ

-74 EEILHFEQKN
+74 EEILHFERKN
-84 NICPWYAKG
+84 NISPWYAKG

-190 PKYIYTYLYDTEYI
+190 PKYIYTYLYHTEYI

-284 AANASTFDFQ
+284 AANASAFDFQ
-294 AFADNFALCFATQK
+294 SFADNFALCFATQK

-315 GVEILEKYY
+315 GVEILEKHY
-324 QKQAPTSP
+324 QKQAPTNP

-342 TVPDAQLQEKVV
+342 TVPDAQLQEKVAN
-354 TLLTTYFNHE
+354 LLTTYFNHE

-379 KAQDLLATLN
+379 KAQDLLSTLSLSEN
-389 PTPVPPPEGKGAS
+389 SENSENSPTACAART
-402 LNQDNNL
+402 
-409 PSQFADCPP
+409 SQTAC
-418 SGKSARAEYVG
+418 
-429 ELEPHSSH
+429 
-437 NSDTPRTPKIARAA
+437 AA
-451 RTLTPENLLFL
+451 RTLTPITYPLTPEKLLFL

-542 NALREKLDEAGFEE
+542 NALREKLDETAFEE

-581 KYLNQKEVLPF
+581 KYLNEKEVLPF

-637 EVSATAK
+637 EVSEAAK

-665 DEIQP
+665 DEVQP
-670 TEELLPLWTQ
+670 TEEFLPLWTQ

-693 FEITSAKDI
+693 FETTSAKEI

-725 FHNYDIG
+725 FHNYDVG

-740 YWIEYYRN
+740 YWIGHYRN

-790 ACGAEEIRNMQLPLE
+790 ACGADEIRNMQLPLE

-846 RDEDLHYVGRYLSD
+846 RGEDLHYVGRYLSD

-898 EVKKQDKLPRN
+898 EAKKQDKLPRN

-914 EFIHL
+914 EFSL

>member
-12 HDFNTIRTI
+12 HDFTAIRNI
-21 CFDLSQ
+21 CFSLS
-27 EERLKLKVFFLD
+27 EEECLKLKVFFLD

-49 KSWAKNVPNDAIV
+49 KSWAKNVPNDDIV

-74 EEILHFEQKN
+74 EEILHFERKN
-84 NICPWYAKG
+84 NISPWYAKG

-113 PQGAYLKEELPQMYR
+113 PQGAYLKEELPQMYL
-128 ENAEYISFE
+128 ENAKYISFE

-142 YKMDLIPFNEKLFVK
+142 YKMDLIPFNEKLFVE

-204 LAMYQILAKNNYFT
+204 LAMYHILAKNNYFT
-218 NRDIVKQYLEAL
+218 NRDIVKQYLQAL

-244 WIEVI
+244 WIEAI
-249 NPTADEVIENQYT
+249 NPTADEVIENQYIL
-262 FFSLLSLG
+262 FSILSLG

-284 AANASTFDFQ
+284 AANASAFDFQ
-294 AFADNFALCFATQK
+294 SFADNFTLCFAIPK

-315 GVEILEKYY
+315 GLEILEKYY
-324 QKQAPTSP
+324 KKQAPTNTE
-332 DYREQLAVLF
+332 YREQLAVLF
-342 TVPDAQLQEKVV
+342 TVPEVILQEKVAG
-354 TLLTTYFNHE
+354 LLTTYFAEE
-364 GLPEVIAPYRDYLKG
+364 GLAEVVAPYRDYLKI
-379 KAQDLLATLN
+379 
-389 PTPVPPPEGKGAS
+389 PTPVS
-402 LNQDNNL
+402 LPQEEEPLSKEACQDNISSSFEERFPL
-409 PSQFADCPP
+409 EVGKLEVPTTAD
-418 SGKSARAEYVG
+418 A
-429 ELEPHSSH
+429 
-437 NSDTPRTPKIARAA
+437 
-451 RTLTPENLLFL
+451 LLFL

-468 ERTAATIDL
+468 ERTAGTIDL

-485 QESLPAN
+485 QERLPAN
-492 YTKELAPYLKKLMKS
+492 YTKELAPYLKKLMKN

-527 KPLEIPPYQ
+527 KPLEIPSYQ

-542 NALREKLDEAGFEE
+542 NALREKLDEAAFEE

-561 RLYKHKIFMPFLF
+561 RLYNHKTFMPFLF

-581 KYLNQKEVLPF
+581 KYLNEKEVLPF

-598 EPFYIDT
+598 EPFYIEA

-637 EVSATAK
+637 NVSAAAK
-644 EKARQLKGDY
+644 AKAQKLKGTY
-654 AKAIQYYLGLT
+654 TPAIQYYLGIT
-665 DEIQP
+665 DKIQP
-670 TEELLPLWTQ
+670 TEEFLPLWTQ

-693 FEITSAKDI
+693 FETTSAKEI

-740 YWIEYYRN
+740 YWIEHYRN
-748 SFSPFYY
+748 SFSPLYY

-805 AVLRYDL
+805 AILRYDL

-831 PSRDLAYEYILQALA
+831 PSRDLAYEYILQALT
-846 RDEDLHYVGRYLSD
+846 RGEDLHYVGRYLSD

-868 INRFIEFLDRPTRDP
+868 INRFVEFLDRPTRDP
-883 KLKAFQRK
+883 KVKAFQRK
-891 VVTLYLE
+891 VVALYLE
-898 EVKKQDKLPRN
+898 EAKKQDKLPRN
-909 HKKLV
+909 HKKLAA
-914 EFIHL
+914 FSD